1 MTSRIASHL
10 SVPFIEGR
18 RPWGKGSDMIGRNC
32 RPPRG
37 GFKVPVWRK
46 ALVAVLSFTMLSS
59 GVPAPA
65 WAQAVEDAQ
74 DVLAQAATAVSD
86 AKEPDTGSDAAVIAS
101 GLAAEEGHEEA
112 TAPAGDDAKGEQPS
126 APAPEPAAPTRDDA
140 PATPADDATADGAA
154 PAASADDRSARAGL
168 DADYIYIHDKNGS
181 DPRKIGMGQELR
193 IDATYE
199 DLEWGDEYDFS
210 DRDYE
215 GMAFQ
220 WYVGEQKVDYASGD
234 TAWKAK
240 GYVAIEGA
248 TKRTFTVPEGLIG
261 KRLAARVVNPG
272 GSVVWVSASSAQV
285 TDGKTDLVR
294 VGLSGK
300 AKVGATLRATAF
312 EEGGWSGEQE
322 ATAGVTYRWLA
333 APSTADE
340 FAPIS
345 GATGPALTLDASLAG
360 SHIKVEATSRNTVAS
375 EAVGPV
381 AAAGSAENEAK
392 LAAAITALEK
402 DGFSGYYPAPAF
414 GADTNLNTM
423 IEARL
428 EKLGVTG
435 VASHVVS
442 SGMEKYEPTA
452 HGSID
457 TTDGASN
464 GDIEFFFLPP
474 VERTSSTDYT
484 VLRRFQPTYR
494 LTCGDATDTFTP
506 KRTSQLP
513 WDDARVGEYLNRTF
527 DNVELPAEFAQG
539 SIPEAVTKLELPFK
553 VVDTKTRKTVAS
565 IEWTSSNAK
574 VAKVVSS
581 YNVASVSFT
590 HPAAPADV
598 VLTAK
603 IKMAG
608 ASGLS
613 EKTVAVEH
621 PLSVE
626 PRSDATVEQIE
637 RELSSVL
644 AKAKVGLM
652 QGGTLNP
659 SAVSGDLKLPT
670 PRALGIDGRVYKL
683 SYESSDPAAIRI
695 NTYRGVVTGNLEG
708 EEPRSATITAR
719 LTYEDVA
726 VTRELGTFMP
736 AVVTNAEIDAAIDF
750 MGRVKAGY
758 AAALL
763 GANASPDE
771 VMDGLDTFQ
780 SASPAEDGSIV
791 WARTSTDCDDTGVVP
806 VDLPGYDPMGT
817 AQWRLFRSS
826 RPSVV
831 AHENLLVTQ
840 PAYNTKVRIDS
851 TLTYKAFESLAEAHP
866 QNIKLQ
872 QLVNQPVSAMYTVL
886 GATGAENPEAG
897 RTLTVNARVT
907 GLDAVKD
914 DGTREQRDWIPLTEV
929 TVPAEE
935 GATAWDVFAGLLDE
949 AGYTYALNAAG
960 PMSITTPDGITLDS
974 DFNKPYRYW
983 AFFIDGEYGQ
993 GSEGAATTCPVRD
1006 GVTIELRYLDDG
1018 VTVLP
1023 QADVIVNPDAEH
1035 PDLDAQWN
1043 GFINGGTGSVTD
1055 ALTPTDSGELAWAEN
1070 LLTHEEVEA
1079 SGKLFASDPL
1089 IIDGKIYIVTASEVQ
1104 DPETWRPIHSLAR
1117 LQVVDRSTG
1126 KIEREVQL
1134 GATMDS
1140 TCRPAYSGG
1149 IIVIPLSG
1157 GYLQAV
1163 SAKTLETIW
1172 IVPASSQGQSL
1183 CTLTVH
1189 DGYVYVSMFDSFQD
1203 KLTVGGSVRRFNIR
1217 TGALAGEVRTDA
1229 SGYYWAGGVMVG
1241 DHFVIGDDQGQV
1253 HVFTADLS
1261 REVSSRKIADA
1272 SIRSTLVLS
1281 EGFVYAV
1288 SQQDGTLHKLIV
1300 DDAGNVEELSSVKFA
1315 DTSTSTPTIS
1325 GGRAFIGGFKGD
1337 WKNKNGVLAVVD
1349 LDGMSVRQVLKA
1361 NGEKIPDEVKSSP
1374 LVSVQGAETY
1384 VYFTVNWAEGYP
1396 SYTSGG
1402 NMYVYRLGDDEATLM
1417 FQPTPEQAQYCMA
1430 SVICDEE
1437 GNLYY
1442 TNDSGHLFKIAGNG
1456 PAQGGDGGSGGG
1468 ETGGNGGETG
1478 GGQAGGG
1485 QTGGGSGNDGSG
1497 GGNDGQ
1503 TGADSGNGGQTGDGN
1518 GAGGQTG
1525 GNGGQD
1531 GGSSGNNGQ
1540 SGSNSNAGAS
1550 GTPTA
1555 GNTNSTTPPS
1565 KIPVTGSVPAGA
1577 KPLAKGASDKKE
1589 DASQRDAA
1597 AASDSGEKT
1606 RDADSAVAPE
1616 SASSARANVA
1626 CDMPVPA
1633 RIAFVAG
1640 AVGVTGLVASGLWM
1654 AFTRR
1659 HKEV

>member
-18 RPWGKGSDMIGRNC
+18 RPWGKGSDMIGCNC

-101 GLAAEEGHEEA
+101 GLASEEGHEEA

-154 PAASADDRSARAGL
+154 PAASADDRSSRAGL

-248 TKRTFTVPEGLIG
+248 TKRSFTVPEGLIG

-581 YNVASVSFT
+581 YNAASVSFT

-598 VLTAK
+598 VLTAT

-613 EKTVAVEH
+613 DKTIAVER

-652 QGGTLNP
+652 QGGTLNT

-683 SYESSDPAAIRI
+683 SYESSDSVAIRI
-695 NTYRGVVTGNLEG
+695 DTYRGVVTDNLEG
-708 EEPRSATITAR
+708 EEPRSALITAS
-719 LTYEDVA
+719 LTYEGVTA
-726 VTRELGTFMP
+726 TRELGAFTP
-736 AVVTNAEIDAAIDF
+736 AMVTNAEIDAAIDF
-750 MGRVKAGY
+750 MGRVKADY

-763 GANASPDE
+763 GTNASSDE
-771 VMDGLDTFQ
+771 VVDDLDTFQ
-780 SASPAEDGSIV
+780 SASPAEDGSII
-791 WARTSTDCDDTGVVP
+791 WARTSTDCDDAGVVP
-806 VDLPGYDPMGT
+806 VDLPGYDPMGS

-872 QLVNQPVSAMYTVL
+872 QLVNQPVSAMYIVL

-914 DGTREQRDWIPLTEV
+914 DGTRGQRDWIPLTEV
-929 TVPAEE
+929 TVPAED

-1043 GFINGGTGSVTD
+1043 GFINGGSGSVTD
-1055 ALTPTDSGELAWAEN
+1055 ALTPTEGGELAWAEN
-1070 LLTHEEVEA
+1070 LLTAEEVKA
-1079 SGKLFASDPL
+1079 GAKLYASDPL

-1104 DPETWRPIHSLAR
+1104 DPETGGAIHSLAR

-1134 GATMDS
+1134 GTSMDS
-1140 TCRPAYSGG
+1140 TCRPAYADG

-1172 IVPASSQGQSL
+1172 VVPAASKGQSL
-1183 CTLTVH
+1183 CTLTVR
-1189 DGYVYVSMFDSFQD
+1189 DGYVYVSSFDAFGEGEATASGF
-1203 KLTVGGSVRRFNIR
+1203 VRRYNLR
-1217 TGALAGEVRTDA
+1217 TGALAGDMRNNGA
-1229 SGYYWAGGVMVG
+1229 GYYWAGGVNVG
-1241 DHFVIGDDQGQV
+1241 DFFVIGDDAGV
-1253 HVFTADLS
+1253 IHVFTSDLS
-1261 REVSSRKIADA
+1261 REVSSVDVSDHFLRTSLVEAD
-1272 SIRSTLVLS
+1272 
-1281 EGFVYAV
+1281 GFVYAV
-1288 SQQDGTLHKLIV
+1288 SRDDGVLHKLAIDEHGAV
-1300 DDAGNVEELSSVKFA
+1300 CEVGSVKVA
-1315 DTSTSTPTIS
+1315 AYSTSTPAIV
-1325 GGRAFIGGFKGD
+1325 GGYAFVGGLGEGKM
-1337 WKNKNGVLAVVD
+1337 WLAPGMLSVVD
-1349 LDGMSVRQVLKA
+1349 LSSMTVVSSITKADGSDIR
-1361 NGEKIPDEVKSSP
+1361 GEIKSAP
-1374 LVSVQGAETY
+1374 LVSVRDDEAY
-1384 VYFTVNWAEGYP
+1384 VYFTSNKVSNSFDA
-1396 SYTSGG
+1396 GG
-1402 NMYVYRLGDDEATLM
+1402 GVYVYRLGDAQAKVL
-1417 FQPTPEQAQYCMA
+1417 FQPKPDMVQYCMA

-1478 GGQAGGG
+1478 GG
-1485 QTGGGSGNDGSG
+1485 
-1497 GGNDGQ
+1497 
-1503 TGADSGNGGQTGDGN
+1503 NGGQTDSN
-1518 GAGGQTG
+1518 SGAGTTG
-1525 GNGGQD
+1525 
-1531 GGSSGNNGQ
+1531 
-1540 SGSNSNAGAS
+1540 A
-1550 GTPTA
+1550 PTT
-1555 GNTNSTTPPS
+1555 GNTNSAAP
-1565 KIPVTGSVPAGA
+1565 I
-1577 KPLAKGASDKKE
+1577 AKGASDKK
-1589 DASQRDAA
+1589 DVSQREGTAD
-1597 AASDSGEKT
+1597 SDSGDKSQT
-1606 RDADSAVAPE
+1606 AGSVAVSE
-1616 SASSARANVA
+1616 SASTVEANA
-1626 CDMPVPA
+1626 AHGMSLPA
-1633 RIAFVAG
+1633 RVAFTAGVVGVAG
-1640 AVGVTGLVASGLWM
+1640 LVTSGLWM
-1654 AFTRR
+1654 AVSRR
-1659 HKEV
+1659 R

>member
-1 MTSRIASHL
+1 MTTSRIASHL
-10 SVPFIEGR
+10 SVPLIEGR

-37 GFKVPVWRK
+37 GFKAPVWRK

-74 DVLAQAATAVSD
+74 DVLAQAAA
-86 AKEPDTGSDAAVIAS
+86 AAQEPRADVDAAVAAG
-101 GLAAEEGHEEA
+101 GLAAGEGHEEA
-112 TAPAGDDAKGEQPS
+112 TAPAGDAAKGEQPS
-126 APAPEPAAPTRDDA
+126 APAPEPAALARDDA
-140 PATPADDATADGAA
+140 PAAPADDASADGAA

-181 DPRKIGMGQELR
+181 DPRKIGVGQELR

-199 DLEWGDEYDFS
+199 DPDWGDEYDFS

-248 TKRTFTVPEGLIG
+248 TKRSFTVPEGLIG

-392 LAAAITALEK
+392 LAAAIAALEK

-435 VASHVVS
+435 VVSHVVS
-442 SGMEKYEPTA
+442 SGMEKYEPA
-452 HGSID
+452 ARGSID
-457 TTDGASN
+457 TTVGASN
-464 GDIEFFFLPP
+464 GNIEFFFLPP

-553 VVDTKTRKTVAS
+553 VVDAKTRKTVAS

-581 YNVASVSFT
+581 YNAASVSFT

-598 VLTAK
+598 VLTAT

-608 ASGLS
+608 TSGLS

-652 QGGTLNP
+652 QGGTLNT

-683 SYESSDPAAIRI
+683 SYESSDSVAIRI
-695 NTYRGVVTGNLEG
+695 DTYRGVVTGNLEG
-708 EEPRSATITAR
+708 EEPRSALITAS
-719 LTYEDVA
+719 LTYEGVTA
-726 VTRELGTFMP
+726 TRELGAFTP
-736 AVVTNAEIDAAIDF
+736 AMVTNAEIDTAIDF
-750 MGRVKAGY
+750 MGRVKADY

-763 GANASPDE
+763 GTNASSDE
-771 VMDGLDTFQ
+771 VVDDLDTFQ

-791 WARTSTDCDDTGVVP
+791 WARTSTDCDDAGVVP
-806 VDLPGYDPMGT
+806 ADLPGYDPMGP

-929 TVPAEE
+929 TLPVEE
-935 GATAWDVFAGLLDE
+935 GATAWDVFAGLLDG
-949 AGYTYALNAAG
+949 AGYTYTLNSAG
-960 PMSITTPDGITLDS
+960 PISITTPEGVTLDS

-983 AFFIDGEYGQ
+983 AFFINGEYGQ
-993 GSEGAATTCPVRD
+993 GAEGAATTCPVRD
-1006 GVTIELRYLDDG
+1006 GMTIELRYLDDG

-1023 QADVIVNPDAEH
+1023 QADVTVNPDAEH
-1035 PDLDAQWN
+1035 PHLDGQWN
-1043 GFINGGTGSVTD
+1043 GFINGGSGSVTD
-1055 ALTPTDSGELAWAEN
+1055 ALTPTSNGELAWAEN

-1241 DHFVIGDDQGQV
+1241 DYFAIGDDQGQV

-1261 REVSSRKIADA
+1261 REVSSLKIADA

-1300 DDAGNVEELSSVKFA
+1300 DDAGHVEELSSVKFA

-1325 GGRAFIGGFKGD
+1325 GGRAFIGGFKGN

-1349 LDGMSVRQVLKA
+1349 LESMNVQQVLKA
-1361 NGEKIPDEVKSSP
+1361 DGEKIPDEVKSSP
-1374 LVSVQGAETY
+1374 LVSVQGSETY

-1402 NMYVYRLGDDEATLM
+1402 SMYVYRLGDDEASLM
-1417 FQPTPEQAQYCMA
+1417 FQPGPGQIEFCMA

-1456 PAQGGDGGSGGG
+1456 PVQGGGSGGG
-1468 ETGGNGGETG
+1468 ETGGNGG
-1478 GGQAGGG
+1478 
-1485 QTGGGSGNDGSG
+1485 SG

-1503 TGADSGNGGQTGDGN
+1503 TGAGSGNGGQTGDGN

-1525 GNGGQD
+1525 GNGGQA

-1565 KIPVTGSVPAGA
+1565 KIPVIGSVPAGA
-1577 KPLAKGASDKKE
+1577 KPLAKRASDKKE

-1597 AASDSGEKT
+1597 AASESGEKT
-1606 RDADSAVAPE
+1606 QDADSAVAPE
-1616 SASSARANVA
+1616 SASNAQANVA

>member
-18 RPWGKGSDMIGRNC
+18 RPWGKGSDMIGCNC
-32 RPPRG
+32 RSPRDG
-37 GFKVPVWRK
+37 HKVPICRK
-46 ALVAVLSFTMLSS
+46 VLVAALSLSLITS
-59 GVPAPA
+59 SVPAPA
-65 WAQAVEDAQ
+65 WAQALSDTQGA
-74 DVLAQAATAVSD
+74 LAQAAA
-86 AKEPDTGSDAAVIAS
+86 AAQEPRADVEAAVAAG
-101 GLAAEEGHEEA
+101 GLAAGEGHEEA
-112 TAPAGDDAKGEQPS
+112 TAPAGDAAKGEQPS
-126 APAPEPAAPTRDDA
+126 ATAPEPAAPARDDA
-140 PATPADDATADGAA
+140 PATPADDAPADGAA

-168 DADYIYIHDKNGS
+168 DADYIHIHDKNGS
-181 DPRKIGMGQELR
+181 DPRKIGVGQELR

-199 DLEWGDEYDFS
+199 DPDFGDESDFS

-215 GMAFQ
+215 GMTFQ
-220 WYVGEQKVDYASGD
+220 WYVGEQKVGYASD
-234 TAWKAK
+234 DAAWKAK
-240 GYVAIEGA
+240 GYTPIEGA
-248 TKRTFTVPEGLIG
+248 TKRSFTVPEGLVG

-272 GSVVWVSASSAQV
+272 GGVVWVSGSSAQV

-294 VGLSGK
+294 VELSGK
-300 AKVGATLRATAF
+300 AKVGATLKATAF

-333 APSTADE
+333 APSATDE
-340 FAPIS
+340 FAPIP

-392 LAAAITALEK
+392 LDAAIAALEK
-402 DGFSGYYPAPAF
+402 DSFSGYCPAPVF
-414 GADTNLNTM
+414 GRDSNLNDM
-423 IEARL
+423 IEANL
-428 EKLGVTG
+428 EKLGVSG
-435 VASHVVS
+435 VASRVVS
-442 SGMEKYEPTA
+442 SGMEKYEPA
-452 HGSID
+452 ARGSID
-457 TTDGASN
+457 TSDGASN

-513 WDDARVGEYLNRTF
+513 WDDARVGEYLTRTF

-539 SIPEAVTKLELPFK
+539 SVPEATTRLELPFK
-553 VVDTKTRKTVAS
+553 VVDAKTGKTVAS
-565 IEWTSSNAK
+565 IEWASSNAK
-574 VAKVVSS
+574 VAKVTSS
-581 YNVASVSFT
+581 YNAASVSFT

-613 EKTVAVEH
+613 DKAVAVEH

-626 PRSDATVEQIE
+626 PRSGATAEQIE

-644 AKAKVGLM
+644 AKAEVGLM
-652 QGGTLNP
+652 QGGTLDP
-659 SAVSGDLKLPT
+659 SAVTGDLKLPN

-708 EEPRSATITAR
+708 EEPRSATLIAR
-719 LTYEDVA
+719 LTYEGVA
-726 VTRELGTFMP
+726 VTRELGTFTP
-736 AVVTNAEIDAAIDF
+736 AMVTNAEIDAAIDF
-750 MGRVKAGY
+750 MGRVKADY

-763 GANASPDE
+763 GTNASSDE
-771 VMDGLDTFQ
+771 VVDDLDTFQ

-791 WARTSTDCDDTGVVP
+791 WARTSTDCDDAGVVP
-806 VDLPGYDPMGT
+806 VDLPGYDPMGP

-929 TVPAEE
+929 TLPVEE
-935 GATAWDVFAGLLDE
+935 GATAWDVFAGLLDG
-949 AGYTYALNAAG
+949 AGYTYTLNSAG
-960 PMSITTPDGITLDS
+960 PISITTPEGVTLDS

-983 AFFIDGEYGQ
+983 AFFINGEYGQ
-993 GSEGAATTCPVRD
+993 GAEGAATTCPVRD
-1006 GVTIELRYLDDG
+1006 GMTIELRYLDDG

-1023 QADVIVNPDAEH
+1023 QADVTVNPDAEH
-1035 PDLDAQWN
+1035 PHLDGQWN
-1043 GFINGGTGSVTD
+1043 GFINGGSGSVTD
-1055 ALTPTDSGELAWAEN
+1055 ALTPTSNGELAWAEN

-1079 SGKLFASDPL
+1079 NGKLFASDPL

-1126 KIEREVQL
+1126 RIEREVQL

-1140 TCRPAYSGG
+1140 TCRPAYADG

-1157 GYLQAV
+1157 GCLQAV
-1163 SAKTLETIW
+1163 SAKTLETLW
-1172 IVPASSQGQSL
+1172 IVPASSRGQSL
-1183 CTLTVH
+1183 CTLTVR
-1189 DGYVYVSMFDSFQD
+1189 DGYVYVSMFDSLQD
-1203 KLTVGGSVRRFNIR
+1203 KLAVGGSVRRFNIH

-1229 SGYYWAGGVMVG
+1229 SGYYWAGGIMIG

-1288 SQQDGTLHKLIV
+1288 SQQDGMLHKLIV
-1300 DDAGNVEELSSVKFA
+1300 DNAGNVEELSTVKFA

-1349 LDGMSVRQVLKA
+1349 LDGMSVQQVLKA

-1384 VYFTVNWAEGYP
+1384 VYFTVNWAEGHP

-1430 SVICDEE
+1430 SVVCDEE

-1468 ETGGNGGETG
+1468 ETGGNGG
-1478 GGQAGGG
+1478 
-1485 QTGGGSGNDGSG
+1485 SGA
-1497 GGNDGQ
+1497 GNDGQ
-1503 TGADSGNGGQTGDGN
+1503 TGAGSGNGGQTGDGN

-1525 GNGGQD
+1525 GNGGQA

-1565 KIPVTGSVPAGA
+1565 KIPVIGSVPAGA
-1577 KPLAKGASDKKE
+1577 KPLAKRASDKKE

-1606 RDADSAVAPE
+1606 QDADSAVAPE
-1616 SASSARANVA
+1616 SASNAQANVA

>member
-1 MTSRIASHL
+1 
-10 SVPFIEGR
+10 
-18 RPWGKGSDMIGRNC
+18 MIGRN
-32 RPPRG
+32 RRSPHDWH
-37 GFKVPVWRK
+37 KVPICRK
-46 ALVAVLSFTMLSS
+46 VFVAALSLSLITGS
-59 GVPAPA
+59 VPTSA
-65 WAQAVEDAQ
+65 WAQALSDAQ
-74 DVLAQAATAVSD
+74 GALTQAAASASD
-86 AKEPDTGSDAAVIAS
+86 AQEPHAGADAAV
-101 GLAAEEGHEEA
+101 AANDPAAGEFRDE
-112 TAPAGDDAKGEQPS
+112 APASAGDAVEGGES
-126 APAPEPAAPTRDDA
+126 AASTSEPATTERDDA
-140 PATPADDATADGAA
+140 PVAVTDGVAHA
-154 PAASADDRSARAGL
+154 PAASGKSAADAGDRAARAGL
-168 DADYIYIHDKNGS
+168 NAEYIYIHGMNGKEPS
-181 DPRKIGMGQELR
+181 KVGDGTVLR
-193 IDATYE
+193 ADATYV
-199 DLEWGDEYDFS
+199 EYDDLGTDVEVSFS
-210 DRDYE
+210 DNEYD

-220 WYVGEQKVDYASGD
+220 WYIGDHRASRIEG
-234 TAWKAK
+234 AEAPK
-240 GYVAIEGA
+240 GYAPIEGA
-248 TKRTFTVPEGLIG
+248 TDRALTVPDGLIG
-261 KRLAARVVNPG
+261 KFIAVRIVNPS
-272 GSVVWVSASSAQV
+272 GSI
-285 TDGKTDLVR
+285 L
-294 VGLSGK
+294 
-300 AKVGATLRATAF
+300 
-312 EEGGWSGEQE
+312 WSD
-322 ATAGVTYRWLA
+322 
-333 APSTADE
+333 P
-340 FAPIS
+340 
-345 GATGPALTLDASLAG
+345 
-360 SHIKVEATSRNTVAS
+360 
-375 EAVGPV
+375 VGPV
-381 AAAGSAENEAK
+381 AAMGSAENEAK
-392 LAAAITALEK
+392 LAAAIAALEK
-402 DGFSGYYPAPAF
+402 DGFNGYYPAPAF
-414 GADTNLNTM
+414 GVDANLNTM

-435 VASHVVS
+435 VTSHVVS
-442 SGMEKYEPTA
+442 SGMESHEPA
-452 HGSID
+452 ARGSID
-457 TTDGASN
+457 TSDGASN

-474 VERTSSTDYT
+474 VERTGSTDYT
-484 VLRRFQPTYR
+484 VPRRFQPTYR

-513 WDDARVGEYLNRTF
+513 WDDARVEEYLTRVF
-527 DNVELPAEFAQG
+527 DSVELPAEFAQG
-539 SIPEAVTKLELPFK
+539 SVPEATTRLELPFK
-553 VVDTKTRKTVAS
+553 VVDAKTGKTVAS
-565 IEWTSSNAK
+565 IEWASSNAK
-574 VAKVVSS
+574 VAKVASS
-581 YNVASVSFT
+581 YNAASVSFT

-598 VLTAK
+598 VLTATV
-603 IKMAG
+603 KMAG

-613 EKTVAVEH
+613 EKTIAVER

-626 PRSDATVEQIE
+626 PRSGATAEQIE

-652 QGGTLNP
+652 QGGTLNS
-659 SAVSGDLKLPT
+659 SAVTGDLKLPT

-695 NTYRGVVTGNLEG
+695 NTYRGVVTGYLEG
-708 EEPRSATITAR
+708 EEPRSATITAQ
-719 LTYEDVA
+719 LTYEGVT
-726 VTRELGTFMP
+726 VTRELGTFTP
-736 AVVTNAEIDAAIDF
+736 AVVTNDEIDAAIDF

-771 VMDGLDTFQ
+771 VMDDLDTFQ

-791 WARTSTDCDDTGVVP
+791 WARTSTDCDDAGVVP
-806 VDLPGYDPMGT
+806 VDLPGYDSMGT

-831 AHENLLVTQ
+831 THENLLVTR

-851 TLTYKAFESLAEAHP
+851 MLTYKAFESLAEAHP

-929 TVPAEE
+929 TLPVEE

-949 AGYTYALNAAG
+949 AGYTYTLNAAG
-960 PMSITTPDGITLDS
+960 PISITTPEGVTLDS

-983 AFFIDGEYGQ
+983 AFFIDGKYGQ
-993 GSEGAATTCPVRD
+993 GAEGAATTCPVRD
-1006 GVTIELRYLDDG
+1006 GMTIELRYLDDG
-1018 VTVLP
+1018 ATVLP
-1023 QADVIVNPDAEH
+1023 QADVTVNPDAEH
-1035 PDLDAQWN
+1035 PHLDAQWN
-1043 GFINGGTGSVTD
+1043 GFINGGAGSVTD
-1055 ALTPTDSGELAWAEN
+1055 ALTPTSNGELAWAEN

-1203 KLTVGGSVRRFNIR
+1203 KLAVGGSVRRFNIR

-1241 DHFVIGDDQGQV
+1241 DYFAIGDDQGEV

-1261 REVSSRKIADA
+1261 REVSSLKIAGA
-1272 SIRSTLVLS
+1272 SIRSSLVQS
-1281 EGFVYAV
+1281 DGFVYAV
-1288 SQQDGTLHKLIV
+1288 SHQDGVLHKLRV
-1300 DDAGNVEELSSVKFA
+1300 DGEGHVEELSSVKFA

-1325 GGRAFIGGFKGD
+1325 GGRAFIGGFKGNRD
-1337 WKNKNGVLAVVD
+1337 NKNGVLAVVD
-1349 LDGMSVRQVLKA
+1349 LESMDVQQVMKA

-1374 LVSVQGAETY
+1374 LVSVQGSETY
-1384 VYFTVNWAEGYP
+1384 VYFTVNWAEGFP

-1456 PAQGGDGGSGGG
+1456 PAQGDGGSGGG
-1468 ETGGNGGETG
+1468 G
-1478 GGQAGGG
+1478 
-1485 QTGGGSGNDGSG
+1485 
-1497 GGNDGQ
+1497 
-1503 TGADSGNGGQTGDGN
+1503 
-1518 GAGGQTG
+1518 TG
-1525 GNGGQD
+1525 GNGGQA

-1577 KPLAKGASDKKE
+1577 KPLAKGTSDKKE

-1606 RDADSAVAPE
+1606 QDVDSAVAPE
-1616 SASSARANVA
+1616 STSNAQANAAR
-1626 CDMPVPA
+1626 DMPVPA

-1659 HKEV
+1659 HKGV

>member
-18 RPWGKGSDMIGRNC
+18 RPWGKGSDMIGCNR
-32 RPPRG
+32 RSPRDG
-37 GFKVPVWRK
+37 HKVPICRK
-46 ALVAVLSFTMLSS
+46 VLLVALSFSLITG
-59 GVPAPA
+59 GVPASA
-65 WAQAVEDAQ
+65 WAQALSDAQ
-74 DVLAQAATAVSD
+74 GALAQAAASASD
-86 AKEPDTGSDAAVIAS
+86 AQEPDTGSDAAVIAS
-101 GLAAEEGHEEA
+101 GLAAAEAGEEPSVSTGDA
-112 TAPAGDDAKGEQPS
+112 TKCGES
-126 APAPEPAAPTRDDA
+126 ATSVSEPAMPERDDA
-140 PATPADDATADGAA
+140 P
-154 PAASADDRSARAGL
+154 
-168 DADYIYIHDKNGS
+168 
-181 DPRKIGMGQELR
+181 M
-193 IDATYE
+193 
-199 DLEWGDEYDFS
+199 
-210 DRDYE
+210 
-215 GMAFQ
+215 
-220 WYVGEQKVDYASGD
+220 
-234 TAWKAK
+234 
-240 GYVAIEGA
+240 
-248 TKRTFTVPEGLIG
+248 
-261 KRLAARVVNPG
+261 
-272 GSVVWVSASSAQV
+272 
-285 TDGKTDLVR
+285 
-294 VGLSGK
+294 
-300 AKVGATLRATAF
+300 
-312 EEGGWSGEQE
+312 
-322 ATAGVTYRWLA
+322 
-333 APSTADE
+333 
-340 FAPIS
+340 
-345 GATGPALTLDASLAG
+345 
-360 SHIKVEATSRNTVAS
+360 
-375 EAVGPV
+375 AVGPV
-381 AAAGSAENEAK
+381 TAAGSAENEAK
-392 LAAAITALEK
+392 LAAAIAALEK

-435 VASHVVS
+435 VESHVVS
-442 SGMEKYEPTA
+442 SGMEKYEPA
-452 HGSID
+452 ARGSID
-457 TTDGASN
+457 TTVGASN
-464 GDIEFFFLPP
+464 GNIEYFFLQP
-474 VERTSSTDYT
+474 VERTGSTDYT

-513 WDDARVGEYLNRTF
+513 WDDARVEEFLTQAF
-527 DNVELPAEFAQG
+527 ETVELPAEFAQG
-539 SIPEAVTKLELPFK
+539 SVPEAVTKLELPFK
-553 VVDTKTRKTVAS
+553 VVDAATGKTVAN
-565 IEWTSSNAK
+565 IEWKSSNAK

-581 YNVASVSFT
+581 YNAASVSFT

-613 EKTVAVEH
+613 DKTIAVER

-652 QGGTLNP
+652 QGGTLNT

-683 SYESSDPAAIRI
+683 SYESSDSAAIRI
-695 NTYRGVVTGNLEG
+695 DTYRGVVTGNLEG
-708 EEPRSATITAR
+708 EEPRSALITAS
-719 LTYEDVA
+719 LTYEGVTA
-726 VTRELGTFMP
+726 TRELGTFTP
-736 AVVTNAEIDAAIDF
+736 AIVTNAEIDAAIDF
-750 MGRVKAGY
+750 MDRVKAGY

-791 WARTSTDCDDTGVVP
+791 WARTSTDCDDAGVVP

-831 AHENLLVTQ
+831 THENLLVTR

-886 GATGAENPEAG
+886 GVTGAENPEAG
-897 RTLTVNARVT
+897 RTLTVDVRVT

-983 AFFIDGEYGQ
+983 AFFINGEYGQ

-1043 GFINGGTGSVTD
+1043 GFINGGSGSVTD
-1055 ALTPTDSGELAWAEN
+1055 ALTPTSNGELAWAEN
-1070 LLTHEEVEA
+1070 LLTAEEVKA
-1079 SGKLFASDPL
+1079 GAKLYASDPL

-1134 GATMDS
+1134 GSTMDS
-1140 TCRPAYSGG
+1140 TCRPAYADG

-1163 SAKTLETIW
+1163 SAKTLETLW
-1172 IVPASSQGQSL
+1172 IVSASSQGQSL
-1183 CTLTVH
+1183 CTLTVR
-1189 DGYVYVSMFDSFQD
+1189 DGYVYVSMFDSLQD
-1203 KLTVGGSVRRFNIR
+1203 KLAVGGSVRRFNIH
-1217 TGALAGEVRTDA
+1217 TGALAGDMRTAA

-1349 LDGMSVRQVLKA
+1349 LESMSVQQVLKA

-1417 FQPTPEQAQYCMA
+1417 FQPGPGQIEYCMA

-1468 ETGGNGGETG
+1468 ETGGDGGSGDGGSGGGETG
-1478 GGQAGGG
+1478 GSGGEAGGNG
-1485 QTGGGSGNDGSG
+1485 SETGGSQTGGG
-1497 GGNDGQ
+1497 GGN
-1503 TGADSGNGGQTGDGN
+1503 NGGQTGDVS
-1518 GAGGQTG
+1518 
-1525 GNGGQD
+1525 
-1531 GGSSGNNGQ
+1531 GGSGQ
-1540 SGSNSNAGAS
+1540 SGSNPNADAS
-1550 GTPTA
+1550 GGPNTGSIDSAMTPSDDA
-1555 GNTNSTTPPS
+1555 EA
-1565 KIPVTGSVPAGA
+1565 GSVPAGA
-1577 KPLAKGASDKKE
+1577 KPVVKGTSDEKRGVSQREYTADSDSVEKSQGTESVAVSEGASNVE
-1589 DASQRDAA
+1589 
-1597 AASDSGEKT
+1597 
-1606 RDADSAVAPE
+1606 
-1616 SASSARANVA
+1616 ANVA
-1626 CDMPVPA
+1626 RGMSLPA
-1633 RIAFVAG
+1633 RIAVAAG
-1640 AVGVTGLVASGLWM
+1640 AVGMTGLVVSGLWM
-1654 AFTRR
+1654 ASSRR
-1659 HKEV
+1659 HKGV

>member
-1 MTSRIASHL
+1 
-10 SVPFIEGR
+10 
-18 RPWGKGSDMIGRNC
+18 MIGRNC

-37 GFKVPVWRK
+37 GFKAPVWRK

-86 AKEPDTGSDAAVIAS
+86 ARESHADADAAVAAND
-101 GLAAEEGHEEA
+101 LAAGEFRDKASASAEA
-112 TAPAGDDAKGEQPS
+112 VVKGGES
-126 APAPEPAAPTRDDA
+126 ATSAPEPAMTERDD
-140 PATPADDATADGAA
+140 
-154 PAASADDRSARAGL
+154 
-168 DADYIYIHDKNGS
+168 
-181 DPRKIGMGQELR
+181 
-193 IDATYE
+193 
-199 DLEWGDEYDFS
+199 
-210 DRDYE
+210 
-215 GMAFQ
+215 
-220 WYVGEQKVDYASGD
+220 
-234 TAWKAK
+234 
-240 GYVAIEGA
+240 
-248 TKRTFTVPEGLIG
+248 
-261 KRLAARVVNPG
+261 
-272 GSVVWVSASSAQV
+272 
-285 TDGKTDLVR
+285 
-294 VGLSGK
+294 
-300 AKVGATLRATAF
+300 
-312 EEGGWSGEQE
+312 
-322 ATAGVTYRWLA
+322 
-333 APSTADE
+333 
-340 FAPIS
+340 
-345 GATGPALTLDASLAG
+345 
-360 SHIKVEATSRNTVAS
+360 AS

-392 LAAAITALEK
+392 LAAAIAALEK

-442 SGMEKYEPTA
+442 SGMEKYEPA
-452 HGSID
+452 ACGSID
-457 TTDGASN
+457 TTVGASN
-464 GDIEFFFLPP
+464 GNIEFFFLPP
-474 VERTSSTDYT
+474 VERTSSADYT

-494 LTCGDATDTFTP
+494 LTCGDATDTYTP

-539 SIPEAVTKLELPFK
+539 SIPEAVRKLELPFK
-553 VVDTKTRKTVAS
+553 VVDAKTRKTVAS

-581 YNVASVSFT
+581 YNAASVSFT

-598 VLTAK
+598 VLTAT

-608 ASGLS
+608 TSGLS

-621 PLSVE
+621 SLLVE

-652 QGGTLNP
+652 QGGTLNT

-683 SYESSDPAAIRI
+683 SYESSDSVAIRI
-695 NTYRGVVTGNLEG
+695 DTYRGVVTGNLEG
-708 EEPRSATITAR
+708 EEPRSALITAS
-719 LTYEDVA
+719 LTYEGVTA
-726 VTRELGTFMP
+726 TRELGAFTP
-736 AVVTNAEIDAAIDF
+736 AMVTNAEIDAAIDF
-750 MGRVKAGY
+750 MGRVKADY

-763 GANASPDE
+763 GTNASSDE
-771 VMDGLDTFQ
+771 VVDDLDTFQ

-791 WARTSTDCDDTGVVP
+791 WARTSTDCDDAGVVP
-806 VDLPGYDPMGT
+806 VDLPGYDPMGP

-929 TVPAEE
+929 TLPVEE
-935 GATAWDVFAGLLDE
+935 GATAWDVFAGLLDG
-949 AGYTYALNAAG
+949 AGYTYTLNSAG
-960 PMSITTPDGITLDS
+960 PISITTPEGVTLDS

-983 AFFIDGEYGQ
+983 AFFINGEYGQ
-993 GSEGAATTCPVRD
+993 GAEGAATTCPVRD
-1006 GVTIELRYLDDG
+1006 GMTIELRYLDDG

-1023 QADVIVNPDAEH
+1023 QADVTVNPDAEH

-1043 GFINGGTGSVTD
+1043 GFINGGAGSVTD
-1055 ALTPTDSGELAWAEN
+1055 ALTPTEAGELAWAEN
-1070 LLTHEEVEA
+1070 LLTAEEVKA
-1079 SGKLFASDPL
+1079 GAKLYASDPL
-1089 IIDGKIYIVTASEVQ
+1089 IIDGKIYMVTASEVQ

-1140 TCRPAYSGG
+1140 TCRPAYADG

-1157 GYLQAV
+1157 GCLQAV
-1163 SAKTLETIW
+1163 SAKTLETLW
-1172 IVPASSQGQSL
+1172 IVPASSRGQSL
-1183 CTLTVH
+1183 CTLTVR
-1189 DGYVYVSMFDSFQD
+1189 DGYVYVSMFDSLQD
-1203 KLTVGGSVRRFNIR
+1203 KLAVGGSVRRFNIH
-1217 TGALAGEVRTDA
+1217 TGALAGDMRTAA

-1300 DDAGNVEELSSVKFA
+1300 DNAGNVEELSSVKFA

-1349 LDGMSVRQVLKA
+1349 LDGMSVQQVLKA
-1361 NGEKIPDEVKSSP
+1361 NGKKIPDEVKSSP

-1430 SVICDEE
+1430 SVICDDE

-1485 QTGGGSGNDGSG
+1485 
-1497 GGNDGQ
+1497 
-1503 TGADSGNGGQTGDGN
+1503 NGGETG
-1518 GAGGQTG
+1518 GGQTG
-1525 GNGGQD
+1525 GIS
-1531 GGSSGNNGQ
+1531 GGSGQ
-1540 SGSNSNAGAS
+1540 SGSNPNTEAS
-1550 GTPTA
+1550 GGPNTGSTDSTATPSDDSEA
-1555 GNTNSTTPPS
+1555 
-1565 KIPVTGSVPAGA
+1565 GSVPAGA
-1577 KPLAKGASDKKE
+1577 KPVVKGASDEKKGV
-1589 DASQRDAA
+1589 SQRGNTAD
-1597 AASDSGEKT
+1597 SDSVEKSQGT
-1606 RDADSAVAPE
+1606 ESVVASE
-1616 SASSARANVA
+1616 GASNVEANVA
-1626 CDMPVPA
+1626 RGMSLPA

>member
-18 RPWGKGSDMIGRNC
+18 RPWGKGSDMIGCNR
-32 RPPRG
+32 RSPRDG
-37 GFKVPVWRK
+37 HKVPICRK
-46 ALVAVLSFTMLSS
+46 VLLAALSFSLITG
-59 GVPAPA
+59 GVPASA
-65 WAQAVEDAQ
+65 WAQALSDAQ
-74 DVLAQAATAVSD
+74 GTLAQAAASASD
-86 AKEPDTGSDAAVIAS
+86 AQEPDTGSDAAVIAS
-101 GLAAEEGHEEA
+101 GLAAAEAGEEPSVSTGDA
-112 TAPAGDDAKGEQPS
+112 TKCGES
-126 APAPEPAAPTRDDA
+126 ATSVSEPAMPEHDD
-140 PATPADDATADGAA
+140 
-154 PAASADDRSARAGL
+154 
-168 DADYIYIHDKNGS
+168 
-181 DPRKIGMGQELR
+181 
-193 IDATYE
+193 
-199 DLEWGDEYDFS
+199 
-210 DRDYE
+210 
-215 GMAFQ
+215 
-220 WYVGEQKVDYASGD
+220 
-234 TAWKAK
+234 
-240 GYVAIEGA
+240 
-248 TKRTFTVPEGLIG
+248 
-261 KRLAARVVNPG
+261 
-272 GSVVWVSASSAQV
+272 
-285 TDGKTDLVR
+285 
-294 VGLSGK
+294 
-300 AKVGATLRATAF
+300 
-312 EEGGWSGEQE
+312 
-322 ATAGVTYRWLA
+322 
-333 APSTADE
+333 
-340 FAPIS
+340 
-345 GATGPALTLDASLAG
+345 
-360 SHIKVEATSRNTVAS
+360 AS

-414 GADTNLNTM
+414 GTDTNLNTM

-506 KRTSQLP
+506 RRTSQLP
-513 WDDARVGEYLNRTF
+513 WDDARVEEYLTRVF

-539 SIPEAVTKLELPFK
+539 SAPEAVTKLELPFK
-553 VVDTKTRKTVAS
+553 VVDAATGKAVAS

-581 YNVASVSFT
+581 YNAASVSFT

-598 VLTAK
+598 VLTAT

-613 EKTVAVEH
+613 DKMIAVERR
-621 PLSVE
+621 LSVE

-652 QGGTLNP
+652 QSGTLNP
-659 SAVSGDLKLPT
+659 SAVIGDLKLPN

-726 VTRELGTFMP
+726 VTRELGTFTP

-791 WARTSTDCDDTGVVP
+791 WARTSTDCDDAGVVP

-831 AHENLLVTQ
+831 THENLLVTR

-886 GATGAENPEAG
+886 GVTGAEDPEAG
-897 RTLTVNARVT
+897 RTLTVSARVT

-914 DGTREQRDWIPLTEV
+914 GGTREQRDWIPLTEV

-1006 GVTIELRYLDDG
+1006 GMTIELRYLDDG

-1023 QADVIVNPDAEH
+1023 QADVTVNPDTEH

-1043 GFINGGTGSVTD
+1043 GFINGGTGSVTE
-1055 ALTPTDSGELAWAEN
+1055 ALTPTSNGELAWAEN

-1079 SGKLFASDPL
+1079 NGKLFASGPL

-1134 GATMDS
+1134 GSTMDS
-1140 TCRPAYSGG
+1140 TCRPAYADG

-1172 IVPASSQGQSL
+1172 VVPAASKGQSL
-1183 CTLTVH
+1183 CTLTVR
-1189 DGYVYVSMFDSFQD
+1189 DGYVYVSSFDAFGEGEATAS
-1203 KLTVGGSVRRFNIR
+1203 GSVRRYNLR
-1217 TGALAGEVRTDA
+1217 TGALAGDMRNNGA
-1229 SGYYWAGGVMVG
+1229 GYYWAGGVNVG
-1241 DHFVIGDDQGQV
+1241 DFFVIGDDAGV
-1253 HVFTADLS
+1253 IHVFTSDLS
-1261 REVSSRKIADA
+1261 REVSSADV
-1272 SIRSTLVLS
+1272 SDHFLRTSLV
-1281 EGFVYAV
+1281 EADGFVYAV
-1288 SQQDGTLHKLIV
+1288 SRDDGVLHKLAIDEHGAV
-1300 DDAGNVEELSSVKFA
+1300 CEVGSVKVA
-1315 DTSTSTPTIS
+1315 AYSTSTPAIV
-1325 GGRAFIGGFKGD
+1325 GGYAFVGGLGEGKM
-1337 WKNKNGVLAVVD
+1337 WLAPGMLSVVD
-1349 LDGMSVRQVLKA
+1349 LSSMTVVSSITKADGSDIR
-1361 NGEKIPDEVKSSP
+1361 GEIKSAP
-1374 LVSVQGAETY
+1374 LVSVQDDEAY
-1384 VYFTVNWAEGYP
+1384 VYFTSNKVSNSFDA
-1396 SYTSGG
+1396 GG
-1402 NMYVYRLGDDEATLM
+1402 GVYVYRLGDAQAKVL
-1417 FQPTPEQAQYCMA
+1417 FQPKPDMVQYCMA

-1478 GGQAGGG
+1478 GG
-1485 QTGGGSGNDGSG
+1485 
-1497 GGNDGQ
+1497 
-1503 TGADSGNGGQTGDGN
+1503 NGGE
-1518 GAGGQTG
+1518 TG
-1525 GNGGQD
+1525 GNGGQTD
-1531 GGSSGNNGQ
+1531 NGGAAGGDHGGGQ
-1540 SGSNSNAGAS
+1540 TDSNPGAGTT
-1550 GTPTA
+1550 GVPTT
-1555 GNTNSTTPPS
+1555 GNTNSAAPPS
-1565 KIPVTGSVPAGA
+1565 KIPVNGSVPAGA
-1577 KPLAKGASDKKE
+1577 APIAKGASDKK
-1589 DASQRDAA
+1589 DVSQREGTAG
-1597 AASDSGEKT
+1597 SDSGDKSQT
-1606 RDADSAVAPE
+1606 AGSVAVSE
-1616 SASSARANVA
+1616 RASTVEANA
-1626 CDMPVPA
+1626 AHGMSLPA
-1633 RIAFVAG
+1633 RVAFTAGVVGVAG
-1640 AVGVTGLVASGLWM
+1640 LVTSGLWM
-1654 AFTRR
+1654 AVSRR
-1659 HKEV
+1659 R

>member
-1 MTSRIASHL
+1 
-10 SVPFIEGR
+10 
-18 RPWGKGSDMIGRNC
+18 MIGRNC

-37 GFKVPVWRK
+37 GFKAPVWRK

-74 DVLAQAATAVSD
+74 GALVQAAASASD
-86 AKEPDTGSDAAVIAS
+86 AQEPDTGSDAAVVAS
-101 GLAAEEGHEEA
+101 SLAAGEAREEPSVSTGDAVEGGES
-112 TAPAGDDAKGEQPS
+112 TAS
-126 APAPEPAAPTRDDA
+126 TSEPAMTERDDA
-140 PATPADDATADGAA
+140 P
-154 PAASADDRSARAGL
+154 
-168 DADYIYIHDKNGS
+168 
-181 DPRKIGMGQELR
+181 M
-193 IDATYE
+193 
-199 DLEWGDEYDFS
+199 
-210 DRDYE
+210 
-215 GMAFQ
+215 
-220 WYVGEQKVDYASGD
+220 
-234 TAWKAK
+234 
-240 GYVAIEGA
+240 
-248 TKRTFTVPEGLIG
+248 
-261 KRLAARVVNPG
+261 
-272 GSVVWVSASSAQV
+272 
-285 TDGKTDLVR
+285 
-294 VGLSGK
+294 
-300 AKVGATLRATAF
+300 
-312 EEGGWSGEQE
+312 
-322 ATAGVTYRWLA
+322 
-333 APSTADE
+333 
-340 FAPIS
+340 
-345 GATGPALTLDASLAG
+345 
-360 SHIKVEATSRNTVAS
+360 
-375 EAVGPV
+375 AVGP
-381 AAAGSAENEAK
+381 ATAAGSAENEAK
-392 LAAAITALEK
+392 LAAAIAALEK

-435 VASHVVS
+435 VVSHVVS
-442 SGMEKYEPTA
+442 SGMEKYEPA
-452 HGSID
+452 ARGSID
-457 TTDGASN
+457 TTVGASN
-464 GDIEFFFLPP
+464 GNIEFFFLPP

-494 LTCGDATDTFTP
+494 LTCGDATDTFAP

-553 VVDTKTRKTVAS
+553 VVDAKTRKTVAS

-581 YNVASVSFT
+581 YNAASVSFT

-598 VLTAK
+598 VLTAT

-608 ASGLS
+608 TSGLS

-626 PRSDATVEQIE
+626 SRSDATVEQIE

-652 QGGTLNP
+652 QGGTLNT
-659 SAVSGDLKLPT
+659 SAVSGDLRLPT

-683 SYESSDPAAIRI
+683 SYESSDSVAIRI
-695 NTYRGVVTGNLEG
+695 DTYRGVVTGNLEG
-708 EEPRSATITAR
+708 EEPRSALITAS
-719 LTYEDVA
+719 LTYEGVTA
-726 VTRELGTFMP
+726 TRELGAFTP
-736 AVVTNAEIDAAIDF
+736 AIVTNAEIDAAIDF
-750 MGRVKAGY
+750 MGRVKADY

-763 GANASPDE
+763 GTNASSDE
-771 VMDGLDTFQ
+771 VVDDLDTFQ

-791 WARTSTDCDDTGVVP
+791 WARTSTDCDDAGVVP
-806 VDLPGYDPMGT
+806 VDLPGYDPMGS

-929 TVPAEE
+929 TLPVEE
-935 GATAWDVFAGLLDE
+935 GATAWDVFAGLLDG
-949 AGYTYALNAAG
+949 AGYTYTLNSAG
-960 PMSITTPDGITLDS
+960 PISITTPEGVTLDS

-983 AFFIDGEYGQ
+983 AFFINGEYGQ
-993 GSEGAATTCPVRD
+993 GAEGAATTCPVRD
-1006 GVTIELRYLDDG
+1006 GMTIELRYLDDG

-1023 QADVIVNPDAEH
+1023 QADVTVNPDAEH

-1043 GFINGGTGSVTD
+1043 GFINGGAGSVTD
-1055 ALTPTDSGELAWAEN
+1055 ALTPTEAGELAWAEN
-1070 LLTHEEVEA
+1070 LLTAEEVKA
-1079 SGKLFASDPL
+1079 GAKLYASDPL
-1089 IIDGKIYIVTASEVQ
+1089 IIDGKIYMVTASEVQ

-1157 GYLQAV
+1157 GCLQAV
-1163 SAKTLETIW
+1163 SAKTLETLW
-1172 IVPASSQGQSL
+1172 IVPASSRGQSL
-1183 CTLTVH
+1183 CTLTVR
-1189 DGYVYVSMFDSFQD
+1189 DGYVYVSMFDSLQD
-1203 KLTVGGSVRRFNIR
+1203 KLAVGGSVRRFNIR
-1217 TGALAGEVRTDA
+1217 TGALAGDMRTAA

-1300 DDAGNVEELSSVKFA
+1300 DNAGNVEELSSVKFA

-1349 LDGMSVRQVLKA
+1349 LDGMSVQQVLKA
-1361 NGEKIPDEVKSSP
+1361 NGKKIPDEVKSSP

-1430 SVICDEE
+1430 SVICDDE

-1456 PAQGGDGGSGGG
+1456 PAQGGGS
-1468 ETGGNGGETG
+1468 GGETG
-1478 GGQAGGG
+1478 GG
-1485 QTGGGSGNDGSG
+1485 GSGGSG
-1497 GGNDGQ
+1497 GGNDGE
-1503 TGADSGNGGQTGDGN
+1503 TGAGSGNGGQTGGGN

-1525 GNGGQD
+1525 GNGGQA

-1565 KIPVTGSVPAGA
+1565 KIPVIGSVPAGA

-1606 RDADSAVAPE
+1606 QDADSAVAPE
-1616 SASSARANVA
+1616 SASNAQANVA

>member
-10 SVPFIEGR
+10 SVPLIEGR

-59 GVPAPA
+59 GVPASA

-86 AKEPDTGSDAAVIAS
+86 ARESHADADAAVAAND
-101 GLAAEEGHEEA
+101 LAAGEFRDTTSVSVEAVVEG
-112 TAPAGDDAKGEQPS
+112 GESTTPTS
-126 APAPEPAAPTRDDA
+126 EPAMTERNDA
-140 PATPADDATADGAA
+140 PA
-154 PAASADDRSARAGL
+154 
-168 DADYIYIHDKNGS
+168 
-181 DPRKIGMGQELR
+181 
-193 IDATYE
+193 
-199 DLEWGDEYDFS
+199 
-210 DRDYE
+210 
-215 GMAFQ
+215 
-220 WYVGEQKVDYASGD
+220 
-234 TAWKAK
+234 
-240 GYVAIEGA
+240 
-248 TKRTFTVPEGLIG
+248 
-261 KRLAARVVNPG
+261 
-272 GSVVWVSASSAQV
+272 
-285 TDGKTDLVR
+285 
-294 VGLSGK
+294 
-300 AKVGATLRATAF
+300 
-312 EEGGWSGEQE
+312 
-322 ATAGVTYRWLA
+322 
-333 APSTADE
+333 
-340 FAPIS
+340 
-345 GATGPALTLDASLAG
+345 
-360 SHIKVEATSRNTVAS
+360 
-375 EAVGPV
+375 AVGPV

-392 LAAAITALEK
+392 LAAAIAALEK
-402 DGFSGYYPAPAF
+402 DGFSGYYPNPKYDT
-414 GADTNLNTM
+414 DTNLNEM

-442 SGMEKYEPTA
+442 SGMEKCEPA
-452 HGSID
+452 ARGSID
-457 TTDGASN
+457 TTDGSSN

-539 SIPEAVTKLELPFK
+539 SIPEAATKLELPFK
-553 VVDTKTRKTVAS
+553 VVDAKTRKTVAS

-574 VAKVVSS
+574 LAKVVSS
-581 YNVASVSFT
+581 YNAASVSFT

-598 VLTAK
+598 VLTAT

-608 ASGLS
+608 TSGLS
-613 EKTVAVEH
+613 EKTVAVER

-626 PRSDATVEQIE
+626 PRSDATAEQIE

-644 AKAKVGLM
+644 AKAEVSQMDGSVLD
-652 QGGTLNP
+652 P
-659 SAVSGDLKLPT
+659 VAVSGDLKLPT
-670 PRALGIDGRVYKL
+670 PRALGIDGSMYKL
-683 SYESSDPAAIRI
+683 SYKSSDPTAIRI

-708 EEPRSATITAR
+708 EEPRSALITAS
-719 LTYEDVA
+719 LTYEGVTA
-726 VTRELGTFMP
+726 TRELGTFTP
-736 AVVTNAEIDAAIDF
+736 AIVTNAEIDAAIDF
-750 MGRVKAGY
+750 MGRVKADY

-763 GANASPDE
+763 GTNASSDE
-771 VMDGLDTFQ
+771 VVDDLDTFQ
-780 SASPAEDGSIV
+780 SASPAEDGSVV

-806 VDLPGYDPMGT
+806 VDLPGYDPMGS

-897 RTLTVNARVT
+897 RTLTVNVRVT

-929 TVPAEE
+929 AVPAEE

-949 AGYTYALNAAG
+949 AGYTYALSAAG

-983 AFFIDGEYGQ
+983 AFFIDGEYGH

-1006 GVTIELRYLDDG
+1006 GMTIELRYLDDG
-1018 VTVLP
+1018 ATMTP

-1055 ALTPTDSGELAWAEN
+1055 ALTPTEGGELAWAEN
-1070 LLTHEEVEA
+1070 LLTAEEVKA
-1079 SGKLFASDPL
+1079 GAKLYASDPL

-1126 KIEREVQL
+1126 KIEREMQL
-1134 GATMDS
+1134 GTTMDS
-1140 TCRPAYSGG
+1140 TCRPAYADG

-1163 SAKTLETIW
+1163 SAKTLETLW
-1172 IVPASSQGQSL
+1172 IVSASSQGQSL
-1183 CTLTVH
+1183 CTLTVR
-1189 DGYVYVSMFDSFQD
+1189 DGYVYVSMFDSLQD
-1203 KLTVGGSVRRFNIR
+1203 KLAVGGSVRRFNIH
-1217 TGALAGEVRTDA
+1217 TGALAGDMRTAA

-1300 DDAGNVEELSSVKFA
+1300 DNAGNVEELSSVKFA

-1325 GGRAFIGGFKGD
+1325 GGRAFIGGFKGN

-1349 LDGMSVRQVLKA
+1349 LDGMNVQQVLKA
-1361 NGEKIPDEVKSSP
+1361 DGEKIPDEVKSSP

-1430 SVICDEE
+1430 SVICDDE

-1478 GGQAGGG
+1478 GGQAGG
-1485 QTGGGSGNDGSG
+1485 
-1497 GGNDGQ
+1497 
-1503 TGADSGNGGQTGDGN
+1503 NGGETG
-1518 GAGGQTG
+1518 GGQTG
-1525 GNGGQD
+1525 GIS
-1531 GGSSGNNGQ
+1531 GGSGQ
-1540 SGSNSNAGAS
+1540 SGSNPNTEAS
-1550 GTPTA
+1550 GGPNTGSTDSTATPSDDSEA
-1555 GNTNSTTPPS
+1555 
-1565 KIPVTGSVPAGA
+1565 GSVPAGA
-1577 KPLAKGASDKKE
+1577 KPVVKGTSDEKKGVPQRGNTADSDSVEKSQGTESVVASEGASNVE
-1589 DASQRDAA
+1589 
-1597 AASDSGEKT
+1597 
-1606 RDADSAVAPE
+1606 
-1616 SASSARANVA
+1616 ANVVRG
-1626 CDMPVPA
+1626 MSLPA
-1633 RIAFVAG
+1633 RIAVAAG
-1640 AVGVTGLVASGLWM
+1640 AVGMTGLVVSGLWM
-1654 AFTRR
+1654 ASSRR
-1659 HKEV
+1659 HKGV

>member
-1 MTSRIASHL
+1 
-10 SVPFIEGR
+10 
-18 RPWGKGSDMIGRNC
+18 MIGRNC

-65 WAQAVEDAQ
+65 WAQALSDAQ
-74 DVLAQAATAVSD
+74 GALEQAA
-86 AKEPDTGSDAAVIAS
+86 AAVPDARRPHADADAS
-101 GLAAEEGHEEA
+101 VAANDFAAGEFRDKA
-112 TAPAGDDAKGEQPS
+112 SASAGDAVEGEEFTAS
-126 APAPEPAAPTRDDA
+126 TSEPAMTERDDA
-140 PATPADDATADGAA
+140 P
-154 PAASADDRSARAGL
+154 
-168 DADYIYIHDKNGS
+168 
-181 DPRKIGMGQELR
+181 
-193 IDATYE
+193 
-199 DLEWGDEYDFS
+199 
-210 DRDYE
+210 
-215 GMAFQ
+215 
-220 WYVGEQKVDYASGD
+220 
-234 TAWKAK
+234 
-240 GYVAIEGA
+240 
-248 TKRTFTVPEGLIG
+248 
-261 KRLAARVVNPG
+261 
-272 GSVVWVSASSAQV
+272 
-285 TDGKTDLVR
+285 
-294 VGLSGK
+294 
-300 AKVGATLRATAF
+300 
-312 EEGGWSGEQE
+312 
-322 ATAGVTYRWLA
+322 
-333 APSTADE
+333 
-340 FAPIS
+340 
-345 GATGPALTLDASLAG
+345 
-360 SHIKVEATSRNTVAS
+360 

-392 LAAAITALEK
+392 LAAAIAALEK
-402 DGFSGYYPAPAF
+402 DGFSGYYPAPVF

-442 SGMEKYEPTA
+442 SGMEKYEPA
-452 HGSID
+452 ARGSID
-457 TTDGASN
+457 TTDGSSN

-553 VVDTKTRKTVAS
+553 VVDAKTRKTVAS

-574 VAKVVSS
+574 LAKVVSS
-581 YNVASVSFT
+581 YNAASVSFT

-598 VLTAK
+598 VLTAT

-608 ASGLS
+608 TSGLS

-626 PRSDATVEQIE
+626 PRSDATTEQIE
-637 RELSSVL
+637 SELSTML
-644 AKAKVGLM
+644 AKAEVSQMDGSVLD
-652 QGGTLNP
+652 P
-659 SAVSGDLKLPT
+659 VAVSGDLKLPT
-670 PRALGIDGRVYKL
+670 PHALGIDGSMYKL
-683 SYESSDPAAIRI
+683 FYESSDPTAIRI

-708 EEPRSATITAR
+708 EEPRSALITAS
-719 LTYEDVA
+719 LTYEGVTA
-726 VTRELGTFMP
+726 TRELGTFTP
-736 AVVTNAEIDAAIDF
+736 AIVTNAEIDAAIDF
-750 MGRVKAGY
+750 MGRVKADY

-763 GANASPDE
+763 GTNASSDE
-771 VMDGLDTFQ
+771 VVDDLDTFQ

-791 WARTSTDCDDTGVVP
+791 WARTSTDCDDAGVVP
-806 VDLPGYDPMGT
+806 VDLPGYDPMGS

-886 GATGAENPEAG
+886 GVTGAENPEAG

-907 GLDAVKD
+907 GLDTVKD

-993 GSEGAATTCPVRD
+993 GAEGAATTCPVRD
-1006 GVTIELRYLDDG
+1006 GMTIELRYLDDG

-1023 QADVIVNPDAEH
+1023 QADVTVNPDAEH

-1043 GFINGGTGSVTD
+1043 GFINGGAGSVTD
-1055 ALTPTDSGELAWAEN
+1055 ALTPTEGGELAWAEN
-1070 LLTHEEVEA
+1070 LLTAEEVKA
-1079 SGKLFASDPL
+1079 GAKLYASDPL

-1140 TCRPAYSGG
+1140 TCRPAYADG

-1157 GYLQAV
+1157 GCLQAV
-1163 SAKTLETIW
+1163 SAKTLETLW
-1172 IVPASSQGQSL
+1172 IVPASSRGQSL
-1183 CTLTVH
+1183 CTLTVR
-1189 DGYVYVSMFDSFQD
+1189 DGYVYVSMFDSLQD
-1203 KLTVGGSVRRFNIR
+1203 KLAVGGSVRRFNIR
-1217 TGALAGEVRTDA
+1217 TGALAGDMRTAA

-1300 DDAGNVEELSSVKFA
+1300 DNAGNVEELSSVKFA

-1349 LDGMSVRQVLKA
+1349 LDGMSVQQVLKA

-1485 QTGGGSGNDGSG
+1485 SGNDGSG

-1555 GNTNSTTPPS
+1555 GNTNSTTPLS

-1577 KPLAKGASDKKE
+1577 KALAKGASDKKE

>member
-18 RPWGKGSDMIGRNC
+18 RPWGKGSDMIGCNR
-32 RPPRG
+32 RSPRDG
-37 GFKVPVWRK
+37 HKVPICRK
-46 ALVAVLSFTMLSS
+46 VLVAALSFSLITG
-59 GVPAPA
+59 GVPASA
-65 WAQAVEDAQ
+65 WAQALSDAQ
-74 DVLAQAATAVSD
+74 GALAQAAASASD
-86 AKEPDTGSDAAVIAS
+86 AQEPDTGSDAAVVAS
-101 GLAAEEGHEEA
+101 GHAAAEAREE
-112 TAPAGDDAKGEQPS
+112 PS
-126 APAPEPAAPTRDDA
+126 VSTG
-140 PATPADDATADGAA
+140 DATRCRE
-154 PAASADDRSARAGL
+154 S
-168 DADYIYIHDKNGS
+168 
-181 DPRKIGMGQELR
+181 
-193 IDATYE
+193 
-199 DLEWGDEYDFS
+199 
-210 DRDYE
+210 
-215 GMAFQ
+215 
-220 WYVGEQKVDYASGD
+220 
-234 TAWKAK
+234 
-240 GYVAIEGA
+240 
-248 TKRTFTVPEGLIG
+248 
-261 KRLAARVVNPG
+261 
-272 GSVVWVSASSAQV
+272 
-285 TDGKTDLVR
+285 
-294 VGLSGK
+294 
-300 AKVGATLRATAF
+300 
-312 EEGGWSGEQE
+312 
-322 ATAGVTYRWLA
+322 
-333 APSTADE
+333 
-340 FAPIS
+340 
-345 GATGPALTLDASLAG
+345 
-360 SHIKVEATSRNTVAS
+360 ATSVSESAMPEHDDAS

-435 VASHVVS
+435 VTSHVVS

-506 KRTSQLP
+506 RRTSQLP
-513 WDDARVGEYLNRTF
+513 WDDARVEEFLTQAF
-527 DNVELPAEFAQG
+527 ETVELPAEFAQG
-539 SIPEAVTKLELPFK
+539 SVPEAVTKLELPFK
-553 VVDTKTRKTVAS
+553 VVDAATGKTVAN
-565 IEWTSSNAK
+565 IEWKSSNAK

-581 YNVASVSFT
+581 YNAASVSFT

-613 EKTVAVEH
+613 DKTIAVER

-659 SAVSGDLKLPT
+659 SAVTGDLKLPN

-708 EEPRSATITAR
+708 EEPRSATLIAR
-719 LTYEDVA
+719 LAYEDVA
-726 VTRELGTFMP
+726 VTRELGTFTP
-736 AVVTNAEIDAAIDF
+736 AIVTNAEIDAAIDF
-750 MGRVKAGY
+750 MGRVKADY

-763 GANASPDE
+763 GVNASSDE
-771 VMDGLDTFQ
+771 VVDDLDTFQ

-886 GATGAENPEAG
+886 GTTGAENPEAG

-935 GATAWDVFAGLLDE
+935 GATAWDVFSGLLDE

-960 PMSITTPDGITLDS
+960 PMSITTPDGITLDN

-993 GSEGAATTCPVRD
+993 GAEGAATTCPVRD
-1006 GVTIELRYLDDG
+1006 GMTIELRYLDDG

-1043 GFINGGTGSVTD
+1043 GFINGGSGSVTD
-1055 ALTPTDSGELAWAEN
+1055 ALTPTSNGELAWAEN

-1241 DHFVIGDDQGQV
+1241 DYFAIGDDQGQV

-1261 REVSSRKIADA
+1261 REVSSLKIADA
-1272 SIRSTLVLS
+1272 SIRSSLVQS
-1281 EGFVYAV
+1281 DGFVYAV
-1288 SQQDGTLHKLIV
+1288 SQQDGALHKLRV
-1300 DDAGNVEELSSVKFA
+1300 DGEGHVEELSSVKFA

-1325 GGRAFIGGFKGD
+1325 GGRAFIGGFKGN

-1349 LDGMSVRQVLKA
+1349 LDGMSVQQVLKA

-1374 LVSVQGAETY
+1374 LVSVQGSETY

-1402 NMYVYRLGDDEATLM
+1402 NMYVYRLGDDEAALM
-1417 FQPTPEQAQYCMA
+1417 FQPGPGQIEYCMA

-1468 ETGGNGGETG
+1468 ETGGDGGSGDGGSGGGETG
-1478 GGQAGGG
+1478 GSGGEAGGNG
-1485 QTGGGSGNDGSG
+1485 SETGGSQTGGG
-1497 GGNDGQ
+1497 GGN
-1503 TGADSGNGGQTGDGN
+1503 NGGQTGDVS
-1518 GAGGQTG
+1518 
-1525 GNGGQD
+1525 
-1531 GGSSGNNGQ
+1531 GGSGQ
-1540 SGSNSNAGAS
+1540 SGSNPNADAS
-1550 GTPTA
+1550 GGPNTGSIDSAMTPSDDA
-1555 GNTNSTTPPS
+1555 EA
-1565 KIPVTGSVPAGA
+1565 GSVPAGA
-1577 KPLAKGASDKKE
+1577 KPVVKGTSDEKGGGVSQREYTADSDSVEKSQGTESVAVSEGASNVE
-1589 DASQRDAA
+1589 
-1597 AASDSGEKT
+1597 
-1606 RDADSAVAPE
+1606 
-1616 SASSARANVA
+1616 ANVA
-1626 CDMPVPA
+1626 RGMSLPA
-1633 RIAFVAG
+1633 RIAVAAG
-1640 AVGVTGLVASGLWM
+1640 AVGMTGLVVSGLWM
-1654 AFTRR
+1654 ASSRR
-1659 HKEV
+1659 HKGV

>member
-10 SVPFIEGR
+10 SVPLIEGR

-37 GFKVPVWRK
+37 GFKGPVWRK

-65 WAQAVEDAQ
+65 WAQALSDAQ
-74 DVLAQAATAVSD
+74 GALAQAAAAAPD
-86 AKEPDTGSDAAVIAS
+86 ARGSHADADAAVAAND
-101 GLAAEEGHEEA
+101 LAAGEFRDKA
-112 TAPAGDDAKGEQPS
+112 SASAGDAVEGGES
-126 APAPEPAAPTRDDA
+126 ATSVSEPAMTERDDA
-140 PATPADDATADGAA
+140 P
-154 PAASADDRSARAGL
+154 
-168 DADYIYIHDKNGS
+168 
-181 DPRKIGMGQELR
+181 
-193 IDATYE
+193 
-199 DLEWGDEYDFS
+199 
-210 DRDYE
+210 
-215 GMAFQ
+215 
-220 WYVGEQKVDYASGD
+220 V
-234 TAWKAK
+234 
-240 GYVAIEGA
+240 
-248 TKRTFTVPEGLIG
+248 
-261 KRLAARVVNPG
+261 
-272 GSVVWVSASSAQV
+272 
-285 TDGKTDLVR
+285 
-294 VGLSGK
+294 
-300 AKVGATLRATAF
+300 
-312 EEGGWSGEQE
+312 
-322 ATAGVTYRWLA
+322 
-333 APSTADE
+333 
-340 FAPIS
+340 
-345 GATGPALTLDASLAG
+345 
-360 SHIKVEATSRNTVAS
+360 
-375 EAVGPV
+375 AVGPV
-381 AAAGSAENEAK
+381 AAAGAAENEAK
-392 LAAAITALEK
+392 LSAAIAALEK
-402 DGFSGYYPAPAF
+402 DGFRGYYPNPKY
-414 GADTNLNTM
+414 GTDTNLNTM

-442 SGMEKYEPTA
+442 SGMEKYEPA
-452 HGSID
+452 ARGSID

-464 GDIEFFFLPP
+464 GNIEFFFLPP

-539 SIPEAVTKLELPFK
+539 SVPEAVTKLELPFK
-553 VVDTKTRKTVAS
+553 VVDAATGKIVAS
-565 IEWTSSNAK
+565 IEWTSFNARVVK
-574 VAKVVSS
+574 VASS
-581 YNVASVSFT
+581 YNAASVSFT

-652 QGGTLNP
+652 QGGTLNT
-659 SAVSGDLKLPT
+659 SAVTGDLKLPT
-670 PRALGIDGRVYKL
+670 PRALGIDGSMYKL
-683 SYESSDPAAIRI
+683 FYESSDPTAIRI

-708 EEPRSATITAR
+708 EEPRSALITAS
-719 LTYEDVA
+719 LTYEGVTA
-726 VTRELGTFMP
+726 TRELGAFTP
-736 AVVTNAEIDAAIDF
+736 AIVTNAEIDAAIDF
-750 MGRVKAGY
+750 MGRVKADY

-763 GANASPDE
+763 GTNASSDE
-771 VMDGLDTFQ
+771 VVDDLDTFQ

-791 WARTSTDCDDTGVVP
+791 WARTSTDCDDAGVVP
-806 VDLPGYDPMGT
+806 VDLPGYDPMGP

-929 TVPAEE
+929 TLPVEE
-935 GATAWDVFAGLLDE
+935 GATAWDVFAGLLDG
-949 AGYTYALNAAG
+949 AGYTYTLNSAG
-960 PMSITTPDGITLDS
+960 PISITTPEGVTLDS

-983 AFFIDGEYGQ
+983 AFFINGEYGQ
-993 GSEGAATTCPVRD
+993 GAEGAATTCPVRD
-1006 GVTIELRYLDDG
+1006 GMTVELRYLDDG

-1023 QADVIVNPDAEH
+1023 QADVTVNPDAEH
-1035 PDLDAQWN
+1035 PHLDGQWN
-1043 GFINGGTGSVTD
+1043 GFINGGFGSVTD
-1055 ALTPTDSGELAWAEN
+1055 ALTPTSNGELAWAEN

-1241 DHFVIGDDQGQV
+1241 DYFAIGDDQGQV

-1261 REVSSRKIADA
+1261 REVSSLKIADA

-1300 DDAGNVEELSSVKFA
+1300 DDAGHVEELSSVKFA

-1325 GGRAFIGGFKGD
+1325 GGRAFIGGFKGN

-1349 LDGMSVRQVLKA
+1349 LESMNVQQVLKA
-1361 NGEKIPDEVKSSP
+1361 DGEKIPDEVKSSP
-1374 LVSVQGAETY
+1374 LVSVQGSETY

-1402 NMYVYRLGDDEATLM
+1402 SMYVYRLGDDEAALM
-1417 FQPTPEQAQYCMA
+1417 FQPGPGQIEYCMA

-1456 PAQGGDGGSGGG
+1456 PVQGGGSGGG

-1478 GGQAGGG
+1478 GGQA
-1485 QTGGGSGNDGSG
+1485 GGGSGNDGSG

>member
-32 RPPRG
+32 RSPRDG
-37 GFKVPVWRK
+37 HKVPICRK
-46 ALVAVLSFTMLSS
+46 AFVAALSLSLITGS
-59 GVPAPA
+59 VPAPA
-65 WAQAVEDAQ
+65 WAQALSDARGA
-74 DVLAQAATAVSD
+74 LAQAAASASD
-86 AKEPDTGSDAAVIAS
+86 AQEPDTGTDAAAVAS
-101 GLAAEEGHEEA
+101 GLAAGEAREE
-112 TAPAGDDAKGEQPS
+112 PS
-126 APAPEPAAPTRDDA
+126 VST
-140 PATPADDATADGAA
+140 G
-154 PAASADDRSARAGL
+154 
-168 DADYIYIHDKNGS
+168 
-181 DPRKIGMGQELR
+181 
-193 IDATYE
+193 
-199 DLEWGDEYDFS
+199 
-210 DRDYE
+210 
-215 GMAFQ
+215 
-220 WYVGEQKVDYASGD
+220 
-234 TAWKAK
+234 
-240 GYVAIEGA
+240 GA
-248 TKRTFTVPEGLIG
+248 TKGGES
-261 KRLAARVVNPG
+261 AA
-272 GSVVWVSASSAQV
+272 SVS
-285 TDGKTDLVR
+285 
-294 VGLSGK
+294 
-300 AKVGATLRATAF
+300 
-312 EEGGWSGEQE
+312 E
-322 ATAGVTYRWLA
+322 
-333 APSTADE
+333 
-340 FAPIS
+340 
-345 GATGPALTLDASLAG
+345 PAMTERDD
-360 SHIKVEATSRNTVAS
+360 AS

-392 LAAAITALEK
+392 LAAAIAALEK
-402 DGFSGYYPAPAF
+402 DGFSGYCPAPAF
-414 GADTNLNTM
+414 GVDTNLNTM

-435 VASHVVS
+435 VASHVVG
-442 SGMEKYEPTA
+442 SGMEKYEPA
-452 HGSID
+452 ARGSID
-457 TTDGASN
+457 TTVGASN
-464 GDIEFFFLPP
+464 GNIEFFFLPP

-553 VVDTKTRKTVAS
+553 VVDAKTRKTVAS

-581 YNVASVSFT
+581 YNAASVSFT

-598 VLTAK
+598 VLTAT

-608 ASGLS
+608 TSGLS

-652 QGGTLNP
+652 QGGTLNT

-683 SYESSDPAAIRI
+683 SYESSDSVAIRI
-695 NTYRGVVTGNLEG
+695 DTYRGVVTGNLEG
-708 EEPRSATITAR
+708 EEPRSALITAS
-719 LTYEDVA
+719 LTYEGVTA
-726 VTRELGTFMP
+726 TRELGAFTP
-736 AVVTNAEIDAAIDF
+736 AMVTNAEIDTAIDF
-750 MGRVKAGY
+750 MGRVKADY

-763 GANASPDE
+763 GTNASSDE
-771 VMDGLDTFQ
+771 VVDDLDTFQ
-780 SASPAEDGSIV
+780 SASPAEDGSII
-791 WARTSTDCDDTGVVP
+791 WARTSTDCDDAGVVP
-806 VDLPGYDPMGT
+806 VGLPGYDPMGS

-914 DGTREQRDWIPLTEV
+914 DGTREQCDWIPLTEV
-929 TVPAEE
+929 TLPVEE
-935 GATAWDVFAGLLDE
+935 GATAWDVFAGLLDG
-949 AGYTYALNAAG
+949 AGYTYTLNSAG
-960 PMSITTPDGITLDS
+960 PISITTPEGVTLDS

-983 AFFIDGEYGQ
+983 AFFINGEYGQ
-993 GSEGAATTCPVRD
+993 GAEGAATTCPVRD
-1006 GVTIELRYLDDG
+1006 GMAIELRYLDDG
-1018 VTVLP
+1018 ATMTP

-1055 ALTPTDSGELAWAEN
+1055 ALTPTEGGELAWAEN
-1070 LLTHEEVEA
+1070 LLTAEEVKA
-1079 SGKLFASDPL
+1079 GAKLFASDPL

-1140 TCRPAYSGG
+1140 TCRPVYADG

-1157 GYLQAV
+1157 GCLQAV
-1163 SAKTLETIW
+1163 SAKTLETLW
-1172 IVPASSQGQSL
+1172 IVPASSRGQSL
-1183 CTLTVH
+1183 CTLTVR
-1189 DGYVYVSMFDSFQD
+1189 DGYVYVSMFDSLQD
-1203 KLTVGGSVRRFNIR
+1203 KLAVGGSVRRFNIH
-1217 TGALAGEVRTDA
+1217 TGALAGDMRTAA

-1300 DDAGNVEELSSVKFA
+1300 DNAGNVEELSSVKFA

-1349 LDGMSVRQVLKA
+1349 LDGMSVQQVLKA
-1361 NGEKIPDEVKSSP
+1361 NGKKIPDEVKSSP

-1417 FQPTPEQAQYCMA
+1417 FQPTLEQAQYCMA
-1430 SVICDEE
+1430 SVICDDE

-1456 PAQGGDGGSGGG
+1456 PAQGGGSGGG
-1468 ETGGNGGETG
+1468 ETGGNGG
-1478 GGQAGGG
+1478 
-1485 QTGGGSGNDGSG
+1485 
-1497 GGNDGQ
+1497 GNDGQ
-1503 TGADSGNGGQTGDGN
+1503 TGAGSGDGGQTGDGN

-1525 GNGGQD
+1525 GNGGQA

-1565 KIPVTGSVPAGA
+1565 KIPVIGSVPAGA
-1577 KPLAKGASDKKE
+1577 KPLAKRASDKKE

-1606 RDADSAVAPE
+1606 QDADSAVAPE
-1616 SASSARANVA
+1616 SASNAQANVA

>member
-1 MTSRIASHL
+1 
-10 SVPFIEGR
+10 
-18 RPWGKGSDMIGRNC
+18 MIGRNC

-59 GVPAPA
+59 GAPAPA
-65 WAQAVEDAQ
+65 WAQALSDAQ
-74 DVLAQAATAVSD
+74 GALVQAAASASD
-86 AKEPDTGSDAAVIAS
+86 AQEPDTGSDAAVVAS
-101 GLAAEEGHEEA
+101 SLAAGEAREEPSVSTGDAVEGGES
-112 TAPAGDDAKGEQPS
+112 TAS
-126 APAPEPAAPTRDDA
+126 TSEPAMTERDDA
-140 PATPADDATADGAA
+140 P
-154 PAASADDRSARAGL
+154 
-168 DADYIYIHDKNGS
+168 
-181 DPRKIGMGQELR
+181 M
-193 IDATYE
+193 
-199 DLEWGDEYDFS
+199 
-210 DRDYE
+210 
-215 GMAFQ
+215 
-220 WYVGEQKVDYASGD
+220 
-234 TAWKAK
+234 
-240 GYVAIEGA
+240 
-248 TKRTFTVPEGLIG
+248 
-261 KRLAARVVNPG
+261 
-272 GSVVWVSASSAQV
+272 
-285 TDGKTDLVR
+285 
-294 VGLSGK
+294 
-300 AKVGATLRATAF
+300 
-312 EEGGWSGEQE
+312 
-322 ATAGVTYRWLA
+322 
-333 APSTADE
+333 
-340 FAPIS
+340 
-345 GATGPALTLDASLAG
+345 
-360 SHIKVEATSRNTVAS
+360 
-375 EAVGPV
+375 AVGPV

-392 LAAAITALEK
+392 LAAAIAALEK

-414 GADTNLNTM
+414 GADINLNTM

-442 SGMEKYEPTA
+442 SGMEKYEPA
-452 HGSID
+452 ARGSID
-457 TTDGASN
+457 TTVGASN
-464 GDIEFFFLPP
+464 GNIEYFFLQP
-474 VERTSSTDYT
+474 VERTGSTDYT

-513 WDDARVGEYLNRTF
+513 WDDARVEEFLTQAF
-527 DNVELPAEFAQG
+527 ETVELPAEFAQG
-539 SIPEAVTKLELPFK
+539 SVPEAVTKLELPFK
-553 VVDTKTRKTVAS
+553 VVDAATGKTVAN
-565 IEWTSSNAK
+565 IEWKSSNAK
-574 VAKVVSS
+574 IAKVASAYS
-581 YNVASVSFT
+581 AASVTFT

-598 VLTAK
+598 VLTAT

-608 ASGLS
+608 ASSLS

-637 RELSSVL
+637 RELSTML
-644 AKAKVGLM
+644 AKAEVSQMDGSVLD
-652 QGGTLNP
+652 P
-659 SAVSGDLKLPT
+659 VAVSGDLKLPN

-708 EEPRSATITAR
+708 EEPRSATLIAR
-719 LTYEDVA
+719 LAYEDVA
-726 VTRELGTFMP
+726 VTRELGTFTP
-736 AVVTNAEIDAAIDF
+736 AIVTNAEIDAAIDF
-750 MGRVKAGY
+750 MGRVKADY

-763 GANASPDE
+763 GVNASSDE
-771 VMDGLDTFQ
+771 VVDDLDTFQ

-826 RPSVV
+826 RASVV
-831 AHENLLVTQ
+831 THENLLVTR

-851 TLTYKAFESLAEAHP
+851 MLTYKAFESLAEAHP

-886 GATGAENPEAG
+886 GTTGAENPEAG

-949 AGYTYALNAAG
+949 AGYTYTLNAAG

-993 GSEGAATTCPVRD
+993 GAEGAATTCPVRD
-1006 GVTIELRYLDDG
+1006 GMTIELRYLDDG

-1023 QADVIVNPDAEH
+1023 QADVTVNPDAEH

-1043 GFINGGTGSVTD
+1043 GFINGGIGSVTD
-1055 ALTPTDSGELAWAEN
+1055 ALTPTEGGELAWAEN
-1070 LLTHEEVEA
+1070 LLTAEEVKA
-1079 SGKLFASDPL
+1079 GAKLYASDPL

-1140 TCRPAYSGG
+1140 TCRPAYADG

-1157 GYLQAV
+1157 GCLQAV
-1163 SAKTLETIW
+1163 SAKTLETLW
-1172 IVPASSQGQSL
+1172 IVPASSRGQSL
-1183 CTLTVH
+1183 CTLTVR
-1189 DGYVYVSMFDSFQD
+1189 DGYVYVSMFDSLQD
-1203 KLTVGGSVRRFNIR
+1203 KLAVGGSVRRFNIH
-1217 TGALAGEVRTDA
+1217 TGALAGDMRTAA

-1241 DHFVIGDDQGQV
+1241 DYFAIGDDQGQV

-1261 REVSSRKIADA
+1261 REVSSLKIADA

-1300 DDAGNVEELSSVKFA
+1300 DDAGHVEELSSVKFA

-1325 GGRAFIGGFKGD
+1325 GGRAFIGGFKGN

-1349 LDGMSVRQVLKA
+1349 LESMNVQQVLKA
-1361 NGEKIPDEVKSSP
+1361 DGEKIPDEVKSSP
-1374 LVSVQGAETY
+1374 LVSVQGSETY

-1402 NMYVYRLGDDEATLM
+1402 SMYVYRLGDDEATLM
-1417 FQPTPEQAQYCMA
+1417 FQPGPGQIEFCMA

-1456 PAQGGDGGSGGG
+1456 PVQGGGSGGG
-1468 ETGGNGGETG
+1468 ETGGNGGSGGETG
-1478 GGQAGGG
+1478 GG
-1485 QTGGGSGNDGSG
+1485 GNGGSG

-1503 TGADSGNGGQTGDGN
+1503 TGAGSGNGGQTGGGN

-1525 GNGGQD
+1525 GNGGQA
-1531 GGSSGNNGQ
+1531 GGSSGDNGQ

-1550 GTPTA
+1550 GTPTV

-1577 KPLAKGASDKKE
+1577 KPLAKGTSDKKE
-1589 DASQRDAA
+1589 DTSQRDAA

-1606 RDADSAVAPE
+1606 QDVDSAVAPE
-1616 SASSARANVA
+1616 SASSAQANVA
-1626 CDMPVPA
+1626 RDMPVLA

>member
-10 SVPFIEGR
+10 SVPLIEGR

-37 GFKVPVWRK
+37 GFKGPVWRK

-65 WAQAVEDAQ
+65 WAQALSDAQ
-74 DVLAQAATAVSD
+74 GALAQAAAAAPD
-86 AKEPDTGSDAAVIAS
+86 ARGSHADADAAVAAND
-101 GLAAEEGHEEA
+101 LAAGEFRDKA
-112 TAPAGDDAKGEQPS
+112 SASAGDAVEGGES
-126 APAPEPAAPTRDDA
+126 ATSVSEPAMTERDDA
-140 PATPADDATADGAA
+140 P
-154 PAASADDRSARAGL
+154 
-168 DADYIYIHDKNGS
+168 
-181 DPRKIGMGQELR
+181 
-193 IDATYE
+193 
-199 DLEWGDEYDFS
+199 
-210 DRDYE
+210 
-215 GMAFQ
+215 
-220 WYVGEQKVDYASGD
+220 V
-234 TAWKAK
+234 
-240 GYVAIEGA
+240 
-248 TKRTFTVPEGLIG
+248 
-261 KRLAARVVNPG
+261 
-272 GSVVWVSASSAQV
+272 
-285 TDGKTDLVR
+285 
-294 VGLSGK
+294 
-300 AKVGATLRATAF
+300 
-312 EEGGWSGEQE
+312 
-322 ATAGVTYRWLA
+322 
-333 APSTADE
+333 
-340 FAPIS
+340 
-345 GATGPALTLDASLAG
+345 
-360 SHIKVEATSRNTVAS
+360 
-375 EAVGPV
+375 AVGPV
-381 AAAGSAENEAK
+381 AAAGAAENEAK
-392 LAAAITALEK
+392 LSAAIAALEK
-402 DGFSGYYPAPAF
+402 DGFRGYYPNPKY
-414 GADTNLNTM
+414 GTDTNLNAM

-442 SGMEKYEPTA
+442 SGMEKYEPA
-452 HGSID
+452 ARGSID
-457 TTDGASN
+457 TTDGSSN
-464 GDIEFFFLPP
+464 GNIEFFFLPP

-484 VLRRFQPTYR
+484 ALRRFQPTYR

-527 DNVELPAEFAQG
+527 DNVELPAEFVQG
-539 SIPEAVTKLELPFK
+539 SIPEVVTKLELPFK
-553 VVDTKTRKTVAS
+553 VVDAKTRKTVAS

-581 YNVASVSFT
+581 YNAASVSFT

-621 PLSVE
+621 SLLVE

-652 QGGTLNP
+652 QGGTLNT
-659 SAVSGDLKLPT
+659 SAVTGDLKLPT
-670 PRALGIDGRVYKL
+670 PRALGIDGSMYKL
-683 SYESSDPAAIRI
+683 SYESSDPTVIRI

-708 EEPRSATITAR
+708 EEPRSALITAS
-719 LTYEDVA
+719 LTYEGVTA
-726 VTRELGTFMP
+726 TRELGAFTP
-736 AVVTNAEIDAAIDF
+736 AIVTNAEIDAAIDF
-750 MGRVKAGY
+750 MGRVKADY

-763 GANASPDE
+763 GTNASSDE
-771 VMDGLDTFQ
+771 VVDDLDTFQ

-886 GATGAENPEAG
+886 GTTGAENPEAG

-935 GATAWDVFAGLLDE
+935 GATAWDVFSGLLDE

-960 PMSITTPDGITLDS
+960 PMSITTPDGITLDN

-993 GSEGAATTCPVRD
+993 GAEGAATTCPVRD

-1043 GFINGGTGSVTD
+1043 GFINGGTGSVTE
-1055 ALTPTDSGELAWAEN
+1055 ALTPTEGGELAWAEN
-1070 LLTHEEVEA
+1070 LLTAEEVKA

-1134 GATMDS
+1134 GSTMDS
-1140 TCRPAYSGG
+1140 TCRPAYADG

-1172 IVPASSQGQSL
+1172 VVPASSQGQSL

-1217 TGALAGEVRTDA
+1217 TGALAGDMRTDA

-1349 LDGMSVRQVLKA
+1349 LDGMSVQQVLKA
-1361 NGEKIPDEVKSSP
+1361 NGKKIPDEVKSSP

-1456 PAQGGDGGSGGG
+1456 PAQGGDGGSG
-1468 ETGGNGGETG
+1468 NGPGDGETG

-1497 GGNDGQ
+1497 GDNDGQ
-1503 TGADSGNGGQTGDGN
+1503 TGAGSGNGGQTGDGN

-1525 GNGGQD
+1525 GNGGQA

-1589 DASQRDAA
+1589 GASQRDAA
-1597 AASDSGEKT
+1597 ATSDSGEKT
-1606 RDADSAVAPE
+1606 QDADSAVAPE
-1616 SASSARANVA
+1616 SASNAQANVA

>member
-18 RPWGKGSDMIGRNC
+18 RPWGKGSDMIGCNR
-32 RPPRG
+32 RSPRDG
-37 GFKVPVWRK
+37 HKVPICRK
-46 ALVAVLSFTMLSS
+46 VLVAALSFSLITG
-59 GVPAPA
+59 GVPASA
-65 WAQAVEDAQ
+65 WAQALSDAQ
-74 DVLAQAATAVSD
+74 GALAQAAASASD
-86 AKEPDTGSDAAVIAS
+86 AQEPDTGSDAAVIAS
-101 GLAAEEGHEEA
+101 GLAAAEAGEEPSVSTGDA
-112 TAPAGDDAKGEQPS
+112 TKCVES
-126 APAPEPAAPTRDDA
+126 ATSVSEPAMPGHDD
-140 PATPADDATADGAA
+140 
-154 PAASADDRSARAGL
+154 
-168 DADYIYIHDKNGS
+168 
-181 DPRKIGMGQELR
+181 
-193 IDATYE
+193 
-199 DLEWGDEYDFS
+199 
-210 DRDYE
+210 
-215 GMAFQ
+215 
-220 WYVGEQKVDYASGD
+220 
-234 TAWKAK
+234 
-240 GYVAIEGA
+240 
-248 TKRTFTVPEGLIG
+248 
-261 KRLAARVVNPG
+261 
-272 GSVVWVSASSAQV
+272 
-285 TDGKTDLVR
+285 
-294 VGLSGK
+294 
-300 AKVGATLRATAF
+300 
-312 EEGGWSGEQE
+312 
-322 ATAGVTYRWLA
+322 
-333 APSTADE
+333 
-340 FAPIS
+340 
-345 GATGPALTLDASLAG
+345 
-360 SHIKVEATSRNTVAS
+360 AS

-381 AAAGSAENEAK
+381 VAAGSAENEAK
-392 LAAAITALEK
+392 LAAAIAALEK

-414 GADTNLNTM
+414 GADANLNTM

-442 SGMEKYEPTA
+442 SGMEKYEPA
-452 HGSID
+452 ARGSID

-464 GDIEFFFLPP
+464 GDIEYFFLPP
-474 VERTSSTDYT
+474 AERTGSTDYT

-506 KRTSQLP
+506 RRTSQLP
-513 WDDARVGEYLNRTF
+513 WDDARVEEYLTRVF

-539 SIPEAVTKLELPFK
+539 SVPEAVTKLELPFK
-553 VVDTKTRKTVAS
+553 VVDAATGKTVAS
-565 IEWTSSNAK
+565 IEWTSSNAR

-581 YNVASVSFT
+581 YNAASVSFT

-598 VLTAK
+598 VLTAT

-613 EKTVAVEH
+613 DKTIAVER

-659 SAVSGDLKLPT
+659 SAVTGDLKLPT

-726 VTRELGTFMP
+726 VTRELGTFTP

-750 MGRVKAGY
+750 MGRVKADY

-763 GANASPDE
+763 GTNASSDE
-771 VMDGLDTFQ
+771 VVDDLDTFQ

-791 WARTSTDCDDTGVVP
+791 WARTSTDCDDAGVVP
-806 VDLPGYDPMGT
+806 VDLPGYDPMGS

-866 QNIKLQ
+866 HNIKLQ

-886 GATGAENPEAG
+886 GVTGAENPEAG

-1023 QADVIVNPDAEH
+1023 QADVTVNPDAEH
-1035 PDLDAQWN
+1035 PHLDAQWN
-1043 GFINGGTGSVTD
+1043 GFINGGAGSVTE

-1070 LLTHEEVEA
+1070 LLTAEEVKA
-1079 SGKLFASDPL
+1079 GAKLFASDPL

-1134 GATMDS
+1134 GSTMDS
-1140 TCRPAYSGG
+1140 TCRPAYADG

-1172 IVPASSQGQSL
+1172 VVPAASKGQSL
-1183 CTLTVH
+1183 CTLTVR
-1189 DGYVYVSMFDSFQD
+1189 DGYVYVSSFDAFGEGEATA
-1203 KLTVGGSVRRFNIR
+1203 LGSVRRYNLR
-1217 TGALAGEVRTDA
+1217 TGALAGDMRNNGA
-1229 SGYYWAGGVMVG
+1229 GYYWAGGVNVG
-1241 DHFVIGDDQGQV
+1241 DFFVIGDDAGV
-1253 HVFTADLS
+1253 IHVFTSDLS
-1261 REVSSRKIADA
+1261 REVSSVDVSDHFLRTSLVEAD
-1272 SIRSTLVLS
+1272 
-1281 EGFVYAV
+1281 GFVYAV
-1288 SQQDGTLHKLIV
+1288 SRDDGVLHKLAIDEHGAV
-1300 DDAGNVEELSSVKFA
+1300 CEVGSVKVA
-1315 DTSTSTPTIS
+1315 AYSTSTPAIV
-1325 GGRAFIGGFKGD
+1325 GGYAFVGGLGEGKM
-1337 WKNKNGVLAVVD
+1337 WLAPGMLSVVD
-1349 LDGMSVRQVLKA
+1349 LSSMTVVSSITKADGSDIR
-1361 NGEKIPDEVKSSP
+1361 GEIKSAP
-1374 LVSVQGAETY
+1374 LVSVQDDEAY
-1384 VYFTVNWAEGYP
+1384 VYFTSNKVSNSFDA
-1396 SYTSGG
+1396 GG
-1402 NMYVYRLGDDEATLM
+1402 GVYVYRLGDAQAKVL
-1417 FQPTPEQAQYCMA
+1417 FQPKSDMVQYCMA

-1478 GGQAGGG
+1478 GNGGQADNGGQAGGG
-1485 QTGGGSGNDGSG
+1485 HGGGQSDSNSGAGT
-1497 GGNDGQ
+1497 
-1503 TGADSGNGGQTGDGN
+1503 TGA
-1518 GAGGQTG
+1518 
-1525 GNGGQD
+1525 
-1531 GGSSGNNGQ
+1531 
-1540 SGSNSNAGAS
+1540 
-1550 GTPTA
+1550 PTT
-1555 GNTNSTTPPS
+1555 GNTNSAAPPS
-1565 KIPVTGSVPAGA
+1565 KIPVNGSVPAGA
-1577 KPLAKGASDKKE
+1577 APIAKGASDKK
-1589 DASQRDAA
+1589 DVSQREGTAD
-1597 AASDSGEKT
+1597 SDSGDKSQT
-1606 RDADSAVAPE
+1606 AGSVAVSE
-1616 SASSARANVA
+1616 SASTVEANA
-1626 CDMPVPA
+1626 AHGMSLPA
-1633 RIAFVAG
+1633 RVAFTAG
-1640 AVGVTGLVASGLWM
+1640 AVGVAGLVTSGLWM
-1654 AFTRR
+1654 AVSRR
-1659 HKEV
+1659 R

>member
-1 MTSRIASHL
+1 
-10 SVPFIEGR
+10 
-18 RPWGKGSDMIGRNC
+18 MIGRNC

-59 GVPAPA
+59 GVPASA
-65 WAQAVEDAQ
+65 WAQALSDAQ
-74 DVLAQAATAVSD
+74 GALAQAAASASD
-86 AKEPDTGSDAAVIAS
+86 AQEPDTGSDAAVVAS
-101 GLAAEEGHEEA
+101 GLAAGEAGEEPSVSTGNA
-112 TAPAGDDAKGEQPS
+112 TKCGES
-126 APAPEPAAPTRDDA
+126 ATSVSEPAMPEHDD
-140 PATPADDATADGAA
+140 
-154 PAASADDRSARAGL
+154 
-168 DADYIYIHDKNGS
+168 
-181 DPRKIGMGQELR
+181 
-193 IDATYE
+193 
-199 DLEWGDEYDFS
+199 
-210 DRDYE
+210 
-215 GMAFQ
+215 
-220 WYVGEQKVDYASGD
+220 
-234 TAWKAK
+234 
-240 GYVAIEGA
+240 
-248 TKRTFTVPEGLIG
+248 
-261 KRLAARVVNPG
+261 
-272 GSVVWVSASSAQV
+272 
-285 TDGKTDLVR
+285 
-294 VGLSGK
+294 
-300 AKVGATLRATAF
+300 
-312 EEGGWSGEQE
+312 
-322 ATAGVTYRWLA
+322 
-333 APSTADE
+333 
-340 FAPIS
+340 
-345 GATGPALTLDASLAG
+345 
-360 SHIKVEATSRNTVAS
+360 AS

-392 LAAAITALEK
+392 LAAAIAALEK
-402 DGFSGYYPAPAF
+402 DGFRGYYPAPAF
-414 GADTNLNTM
+414 GADANLNTM

-452 HGSID
+452 RGSID

-506 KRTSQLP
+506 ERTSQLP
-513 WDDARVGEYLNRTF
+513 WDDARVEEYLTRTF

-539 SIPEAVTKLELPFK
+539 SVPEAITKLELPFK
-553 VVDTKTRKTVAS
+553 VVDAKTRKTVAS
-565 IEWTSSNAK
+565 IEWTSSNAR

-581 YNVASVSFT
+581 YNAASVSFT
-590 HPAAPADV
+590 HPAAPANV
-598 VLTAK
+598 VLTAT

-613 EKTVAVEH
+613 DKTIAVER

-659 SAVSGDLKLPT
+659 SAVAGDLKLPT
-670 PRALGIDGRVYKL
+670 PRALGIDGRAYKL

-726 VTRELGTFMP
+726 VTRELGTFTP

-750 MGRVKAGY
+750 MCRVKAGY

-780 SASPAEDGSIV
+780 SASPAPDGSVV
-791 WARTSTDCDDTGVVP
+791 WARTFDERDDAGIVP
-806 VDLPGYDPMGT
+806 VDLPGYDPMGS

-886 GATGAENPEAG
+886 GATGAESPEAG

-929 TVPAEE
+929 TLPMEE
-935 GATAWDVFAGLLDE
+935 GATAWDVFAGLLDG

-1055 ALTPTDSGELAWAEN
+1055 ALTPTEGGELAWAEN
-1070 LLTHEEVEA
+1070 LLTAEEVKA
-1079 SGKLFASDPL
+1079 GAKLYASDPL

-1134 GATMDS
+1134 GSTMDS
-1140 TCRPAYSGG
+1140 TCRPAYADG

-1172 IVPASSQGQSL
+1172 VVPAASKGQSL
-1183 CTLTVH
+1183 CTLTVR
-1189 DGYVYVSMFDSFQD
+1189 DGYVYVSSFDAFGEGEATAS
-1203 KLTVGGSVRRFNIR
+1203 GSVRRYNLR
-1217 TGALAGEVRTDA
+1217 TGALAGDMRNNGA
-1229 SGYYWAGGVMVG
+1229 GYYWAGGVNVG
-1241 DHFVIGDDQGQV
+1241 DFFVIGDDAGV
-1253 HVFTADLS
+1253 IHVFTSDLS
-1261 REVSSRKIADA
+1261 REMSSVDVSDHFLRTSLVEAD
-1272 SIRSTLVLS
+1272 
-1281 EGFVYAV
+1281 GFVYAV
-1288 SQQDGTLHKLIV
+1288 SRDDGVLHKLAIDEHGAV
-1300 DDAGNVEELSSVKFA
+1300 CEVGSVKVA
-1315 DTSTSTPTIS
+1315 AYSTSTPAIV
-1325 GGRAFIGGFKGD
+1325 GGYAFVGGLGEGKM
-1337 WKNKNGVLAVVD
+1337 WLAPGMLSVVD
-1349 LDGMSVRQVLKA
+1349 LSSMTVVSSITKADGSDIR
-1361 NGEKIPDEVKSSP
+1361 GEIKSAP
-1374 LVSVQGAETY
+1374 LVSVQDDEAY
-1384 VYFTVNWAEGYP
+1384 VYFTSNKVSNSFDA
-1396 SYTSGG
+1396 GG
-1402 NMYVYRLGDDEATLM
+1402 GVYVYRLGDAQAKVL
-1417 FQPTPEQAQYCMA
+1417 FQPKPGMVQYCMA

-1456 PAQGGDGGSGGG
+1456 PIQGGDGGSGGG

-1478 GGQAGGG
+1478 GGNGGE
-1485 QTGGGSGNDGSG
+1485 TGG
-1497 GGNDGQ
+1497 
-1503 TGADSGNGGQTGDGN
+1503 GNGGQTDNGGQAGGDHG
-1518 GAGGQTG
+1518 GGQT
-1525 GNGGQD
+1525 D
-1531 GGSSGNNGQ
+1531 
-1540 SGSNSNAGAS
+1540 SNSGAG
-1550 GTPTA
+1550 
-1555 GNTNSTTPPS
+1555 TT
-1565 KIPVTGSVPAGA
+1565 
-1577 KPLAKGASDKKE
+1577 D
-1589 DASQRDAA
+1589 
-1597 AASDSGEKT
+1597 SDSGDKSQT
-1606 RDADSAVAPE
+1606 AGSVAVSE
-1616 SASSARANVA
+1616 SASTVEANA
-1626 CDMPVPA
+1626 AHGMSLPA
-1633 RIAFVAG
+1633 RVAFTAGVVGVAG
-1640 AVGVTGLVASGLWM
+1640 LVTSGLWM
-1654 AFTRR
+1654 AVSRR
-1659 HKEV
+1659 R

>member
-1 MTSRIASHL
+1 
-10 SVPFIEGR
+10 
-18 RPWGKGSDMIGRNC
+18 MIGRNC

-59 GVPAPA
+59 GVPASA
-65 WAQAVEDAQ
+65 WAQALSDAQ
-74 DVLAQAATAVSD
+74 GALAQAAASASD
-86 AKEPDTGSDAAVIAS
+86 AQEPDTGSDAAVVAS
-101 GLAAEEGHEEA
+101 GLAAGEAGEE
-112 TAPAGDDAKGEQPS
+112 PS
-126 APAPEPAAPTRDDA
+126 VSTG
-140 PATPADDATADGAA
+140 DATKCRE
-154 PAASADDRSARAGL
+154 S
-168 DADYIYIHDKNGS
+168 
-181 DPRKIGMGQELR
+181 
-193 IDATYE
+193 
-199 DLEWGDEYDFS
+199 
-210 DRDYE
+210 
-215 GMAFQ
+215 
-220 WYVGEQKVDYASGD
+220 
-234 TAWKAK
+234 
-240 GYVAIEGA
+240 
-248 TKRTFTVPEGLIG
+248 
-261 KRLAARVVNPG
+261 
-272 GSVVWVSASSAQV
+272 
-285 TDGKTDLVR
+285 
-294 VGLSGK
+294 
-300 AKVGATLRATAF
+300 
-312 EEGGWSGEQE
+312 
-322 ATAGVTYRWLA
+322 
-333 APSTADE
+333 
-340 FAPIS
+340 
-345 GATGPALTLDASLAG
+345 
-360 SHIKVEATSRNTVAS
+360 ATSVSESAMPEHDDAS

-392 LAAAITALEK
+392 LAAAIAALEK

-452 HGSID
+452 RGSID

-464 GDIEFFFLPP
+464 GNIEFFFLPP

-506 KRTSQLP
+506 RRTSQLP
-513 WDDARVGEYLNRTF
+513 WDDARVEEFLTQAF
-527 DNVELPAEFAQG
+527 ETVELPAEFAQG
-539 SIPEAVTKLELPFK
+539 SVPEAVTKLELPFK
-553 VVDTKTRKTVAS
+553 VVDAATGKTVAS

-581 YNVASVSFT
+581 YNAASVSFT

-603 IKMAG
+603 IEMAG

-613 EKTVAVEH
+613 DKMIAVER

-659 SAVSGDLKLPT
+659 SAVTGDLKLPT

-683 SYESSDPAAIRI
+683 SYESGDPAAIRI

-708 EEPRSATITAR
+708 EEPRSALITAS
-719 LTYEDVA
+719 LTYEGVTA
-726 VTRELGTFMP
+726 TRELGTFTP
-736 AVVTNAEIDAAIDF
+736 AIVTNAEIDAAIDF
-750 MGRVKAGY
+750 MGKVKAGY

-763 GANASPDE
+763 GANASSDE
-771 VMDGLDTFQ
+771 VVDGLDTFQ

-806 VDLPGYDPMGT
+806 VDLPGYDPMGS

-831 AHENLLVTQ
+831 THENLLVTQ

-914 DGTREQRDWIPLTEV
+914 DGTREQRDWVPLTEV

-983 AFFIDGEYGQ
+983 AFFINGEYGQ

-1055 ALTPTDSGELAWAEN
+1055 ALTPTEGGELAWAEN
-1070 LLTHEEVEA
+1070 LLTAEEVKA
-1079 SGKLFASDPL
+1079 GAKLYASDPL

-1134 GATMDS
+1134 GSTMDS
-1140 TCRPAYSGG
+1140 TCRPAYADG

-1172 IVPASSQGQSL
+1172 VVPAASKGQSL
-1183 CTLTVH
+1183 CTLTVR
-1189 DGYVYVSMFDSFQD
+1189 DGYVYVSSFDAFGEGEATAS
-1203 KLTVGGSVRRFNIR
+1203 GSVRRYNLR
-1217 TGALAGEVRTDA
+1217 TGALAGDMRNNGA
-1229 SGYYWAGGVMVG
+1229 GYYWAGGVNVG
-1241 DHFVIGDDQGQV
+1241 DFFVIGDDAGV
-1253 HVFTADLS
+1253 IHVFTSDLS
-1261 REVSSRKIADA
+1261 REVSSVDVSDHFLRTSLVEAD
-1272 SIRSTLVLS
+1272 
-1281 EGFVYAV
+1281 GFVYAV
-1288 SQQDGTLHKLIV
+1288 SRDDGVLHKLAIDEHGAV
-1300 DDAGNVEELSSVKFA
+1300 CEVGSVKVA
-1315 DTSTSTPTIS
+1315 AYSTSTPAIV
-1325 GGRAFIGGFKGD
+1325 GGYAFVGGLGEGKM
-1337 WKNKNGVLAVVD
+1337 WLAPGMLSVVD
-1349 LDGMSVRQVLKA
+1349 LSSMTVVSSITKADGSDIR
-1361 NGEKIPDEVKSSP
+1361 GEIKSAP
-1374 LVSVQGAETY
+1374 LVSVQDDETY
-1384 VYFTVNWAEGYP
+1384 VYFTSNKVSNSFDA
-1396 SYTSGG
+1396 GG
-1402 NMYVYRLGDDEATLM
+1402 GVYVYRLGDAQAKVL
-1417 FQPTPEQAQYCMA
+1417 FQPKPDMVQYCMA

-1478 GGQAGGG
+1478 GGNGGE
-1485 QTGGGSGNDGSG
+1485 TGG
-1497 GGNDGQ
+1497 
-1503 TGADSGNGGQTGDGN
+1503 GNGGQTD
-1518 GAGGQTG
+1518 
-1525 GNGGQD
+1525 NGGQAGGDHGD
-1531 GGSSGNNGQ
+1531 GQ
-1540 SGSNSNAGAS
+1540 TDSNSGAG
-1550 GTPTA
+1550 
-1555 GNTNSTTPPS
+1555 TT
-1565 KIPVTGSVPAGA
+1565 
-1577 KPLAKGASDKKE
+1577 D
-1589 DASQRDAA
+1589 
-1597 AASDSGEKT
+1597 SDSGDKSQT
-1606 RDADSAVAPE
+1606 AGSVAVSE
-1616 SASSARANVA
+1616 GASTVEANA
-1626 CDMPVPA
+1626 AHGMSLPA
-1633 RIAFVAG
+1633 RVAFTAGVVGVAG
-1640 AVGVTGLVASGLWM
+1640 LVTSGLWM
-1654 AFTRR
+1654 AVSRR
-1659 HKEV
+1659 R

>member
-1 MTSRIASHL
+1 
-10 SVPFIEGR
+10 
-18 RPWGKGSDMIGRNC
+18 MIGCNR
-32 RPPRG
+32 RSSRDG
-37 GFKVPVWRK
+37 HKVPICRK
-46 ALVAVLSFTMLSS
+46 VLLVALSFSLITG
-59 GVPAPA
+59 GVPASA
-65 WAQAVEDAQ
+65 WAQALSDAQ
-74 DVLAQAATAVSD
+74 GALVQAAASASD
-86 AKEPDTGSDAAVIAS
+86 AQEPDTGSDAAVVAS
-101 GLAAEEGHEEA
+101 SLAAGEAREEPSVSTGDAVEGGES
-112 TAPAGDDAKGEQPS
+112 TAS
-126 APAPEPAAPTRDDA
+126 TSEPAMTERDDA
-140 PATPADDATADGAA
+140 P
-154 PAASADDRSARAGL
+154 
-168 DADYIYIHDKNGS
+168 
-181 DPRKIGMGQELR
+181 M
-193 IDATYE
+193 
-199 DLEWGDEYDFS
+199 
-210 DRDYE
+210 
-215 GMAFQ
+215 
-220 WYVGEQKVDYASGD
+220 
-234 TAWKAK
+234 
-240 GYVAIEGA
+240 
-248 TKRTFTVPEGLIG
+248 
-261 KRLAARVVNPG
+261 
-272 GSVVWVSASSAQV
+272 
-285 TDGKTDLVR
+285 
-294 VGLSGK
+294 
-300 AKVGATLRATAF
+300 
-312 EEGGWSGEQE
+312 
-322 ATAGVTYRWLA
+322 
-333 APSTADE
+333 
-340 FAPIS
+340 
-345 GATGPALTLDASLAG
+345 
-360 SHIKVEATSRNTVAS
+360 
-375 EAVGPV
+375 AVGP
-381 AAAGSAENEAK
+381 ATAAGSAENEAK
-392 LAAAITALEK
+392 LAAAIAALEK

-513 WDDARVGEYLNRTF
+513 WDDARVEEYLTRVF

-539 SIPEAVTKLELPFK
+539 SVPEAVTKLELPFK
-553 VVDTKTRKTVAS
+553 VVDAATGKTVAS
-565 IEWTSSNAK
+565 IEWTSSNAR

-581 YNVASVSFT
+581 YNAASVSLT

-598 VLTAK
+598 VLTAT

-613 EKTVAVEH
+613 DKTIAVER

-659 SAVSGDLKLPT
+659 SAVIGDLKLPN
-670 PRALGIDGRVYKL
+670 PRALGIDGHVYKL

-708 EEPRSATITAR
+708 VEPRSATITAR

-726 VTRELGTFMP
+726 VTRVLDTFTP

-750 MGRVKAGY
+750 MDRVKAGY

-791 WARTSTDCDDTGVVP
+791 WARTSTDCDDAGVVP

-831 AHENLLVTQ
+831 THENLLVTR

-886 GATGAENPEAG
+886 GVTGAENPEAG
-897 RTLTVNARVT
+897 RTLTVDVRVT

-1023 QADVIVNPDAEH
+1023 QADVTVNPDAEH
-1035 PDLDAQWN
+1035 PHLDAQWN
-1043 GFINGGTGSVTD
+1043 GFINGGAGSVTE
-1055 ALTPTDSGELAWAEN
+1055 ALTPTSNGKLAWAEN

-1079 SGKLFASDPL
+1079 NGKLFASDPL

-1134 GATMDS
+1134 GSTMDS
-1140 TCRPAYSGG
+1140 TCRPAYADG

-1172 IVPASSQGQSL
+1172 VVPAASKGQSL
-1183 CTLTVH
+1183 CTLTVR
-1189 DGYVYVSMFDSFQD
+1189 DGYVYVSSFDAFGEGEATAS
-1203 KLTVGGSVRRFNIR
+1203 GSVRRYNLR
-1217 TGALAGEVRTDA
+1217 TGALAGDMRNNGA
-1229 SGYYWAGGVMVG
+1229 GYYWAGGVNVG
-1241 DHFVIGDDQGQV
+1241 DFFVIGDDAGV
-1253 HVFTADLS
+1253 IHVFTSDLS
-1261 REVSSRKIADA
+1261 REVSSADV
-1272 SIRSTLVLS
+1272 SDHFLRTSLV
-1281 EGFVYAV
+1281 EADGFVYAV
-1288 SQQDGTLHKLIV
+1288 SRDDGVLHKLAIDEHGAV
-1300 DDAGNVEELSSVKFA
+1300 CEVGSVKVA
-1315 DTSTSTPTIS
+1315 AYSTSTPAIA
-1325 GGRAFIGGFKGD
+1325 GGYAFVGGLGEGKM
-1337 WKNKNGVLAVVD
+1337 WLAPGMLSVVD
-1349 LDGMSVRQVLKA
+1349 LSSMTVVSSITKADGSDIR
-1361 NGEKIPDEVKSSP
+1361 GEIKSAP
-1374 LVSVQGAETY
+1374 LVSVQDDEAY
-1384 VYFTVNWAEGYP
+1384 VYFTSNKVSNSFDA
-1396 SYTSGG
+1396 GG
-1402 NMYVYRLGDDEATLM
+1402 GVYVYRLGDAQAKVL
-1417 FQPTPEQAQYCMA
+1417 FQPKSDMVQYCMA

-1478 GGQAGGG
+1478 GG
-1485 QTGGGSGNDGSG
+1485 
-1497 GGNDGQ
+1497 
-1503 TGADSGNGGQTGDGN
+1503 NGGE
-1518 GAGGQTG
+1518 TG
-1525 GNGGQD
+1525 GNGGQTD
-1531 GGSSGNNGQ
+1531 NGGQAGGGHGGGQ
-1540 SGSNSNAGAS
+1540 SDSNSGAGTTGA
-1550 GTPTA
+1550 PTT
-1555 GNTNSTTPPS
+1555 GNTNSAAPPS
-1565 KIPVTGSVPAGA
+1565 KIPVNGSVPAGA
-1577 KPLAKGASDKKE
+1577 APIAKGASDKK
-1589 DASQRDAA
+1589 DVSQREGTAD
-1597 AASDSGEKT
+1597 SDSGDKSQT
-1606 RDADSAVAPE
+1606 AGSVAVSE
-1616 SASSARANVA
+1616 SASTVEANA
-1626 CDMPVPA
+1626 AHGMSLPA
-1633 RIAFVAG
+1633 RVAFAAG
-1640 AVGVTGLVASGLWM
+1640 AVGVAGLVTSGLWM
-1654 AFTRR
+1654 AVSRR
-1659 HKEV
+1659 R

>member
-10 SVPFIEGR
+10 SVPLIEGR

-154 PAASADDRSARAGL
+154 PAASADDRSSRAGL

-248 TKRTFTVPEGLIG
+248 TKRSFTVPEGLIG

-581 YNVASVSFT
+581 YNAASVSFT

-598 VLTAK
+598 VLTAT

-613 EKTVAVEH
+613 DKTIAVER

-652 QGGTLNP
+652 QGGTLNT

-683 SYESSDPAAIRI
+683 SYESSDSVAIRI
-695 NTYRGVVTGNLEG
+695 DTYRGVVTDNLEG
-708 EEPRSATITAR
+708 EEPRSALITAS
-719 LTYEDVA
+719 LTYEGVTA
-726 VTRELGTFMP
+726 TRELGAFTP
-736 AVVTNAEIDAAIDF
+736 AMVTNAEIDAAIDF
-750 MGRVKAGY
+750 MGRVKADY

-763 GANASPDE
+763 GTNASSDE
-771 VMDGLDTFQ
+771 VVDDLDTFQ
-780 SASPAEDGSIV
+780 SASPAEDGSII
-791 WARTSTDCDDTGVVP
+791 WARTSTDCDDAGVVP
-806 VDLPGYDPMGT
+806 VDLPGYDPMGS

-914 DGTREQRDWIPLTEV
+914 DGTREQRDWIPLTEA
-929 TVPAEE
+929 TVSAEE
-935 GATAWDVFAGLLDE
+935 GATAWDVFAGLLDG
-949 AGYTYALNAAG
+949 AGYTYTLNSAG
-960 PMSITTPDGITLDS
+960 PISITTPEGVTLDS

-983 AFFIDGEYGQ
+983 AFFINGEYGQ
-993 GSEGAATTCPVRD
+993 GAEGAATTCPVRD
-1006 GVTIELRYLDDG
+1006 GMTIELRYLDDG

-1023 QADVIVNPDAEH
+1023 QADVTVNPDAEH
-1035 PDLDAQWN
+1035 PHLDGQWN
-1043 GFINGGTGSVTD
+1043 GFINGGSGSVTD
-1055 ALTPTDSGELAWAEN
+1055 ALTPTSNGELAWAEN
-1070 LLTHEEVEA
+1070 LLTPEEVEA

-1140 TCRPAYSGG
+1140 TCRPAYADG

-1172 IVPASSQGQSL
+1172 VVPAASKGQSL
-1183 CTLTVH
+1183 CTLTVR
-1189 DGYVYVSMFDSFQD
+1189 DGYVYVSSFDAFGEGEATASGF
-1203 KLTVGGSVRRFNIR
+1203 VRRYNLR
-1217 TGALAGEVRTDA
+1217 TGALAGDMRNNGA
-1229 SGYYWAGGVMVG
+1229 GYYWAGGVNVG
-1241 DHFVIGDDQGQV
+1241 DFFVIGDDAGV
-1253 HVFTADLS
+1253 IHVFTSDLS
-1261 REVSSRKIADA
+1261 REVSSADV
-1272 SIRSTLVLS
+1272 SDHFLRTSLV
-1281 EGFVYAV
+1281 EADGFVYAV
-1288 SQQDGTLHKLIV
+1288 SRDDGVLHKLAIDEHGAV
-1300 DDAGNVEELSSVKFA
+1300 CEVGSVKVA
-1315 DTSTSTPTIS
+1315 AYSTSTPAIV
-1325 GGRAFIGGFKGD
+1325 GGYAFVGGLGEGKM
-1337 WKNKNGVLAVVD
+1337 WLAPGMLSVVD
-1349 LDGMSVRQVLKA
+1349 LSSMTVVSSITKADGSDIR
-1361 NGEKIPDEVKSSP
+1361 GEIKSAP
-1374 LVSVQGAETY
+1374 LVSVQDDEAY
-1384 VYFTVNWAEGYP
+1384 VYFTSNKVSNSFDA
-1396 SYTSGG
+1396 GG
-1402 NMYVYRLGDDEATLM
+1402 GVYVYRLGDAQAKVL
-1417 FQPTPEQAQYCMA
+1417 FQPKPDMVQYCMA

-1442 TNDSGHLFKIAGNG
+1442 TNDSAHLFKIAGNG

-1478 GGQAGGG
+1478 GNGGQTDNGGEAGGDHGGG
-1485 QTGGGSGNDGSG
+1485 QTDSNSGAGT
-1497 GGNDGQ
+1497 
-1503 TGADSGNGGQTGDGN
+1503 TGA
-1518 GAGGQTG
+1518 
-1525 GNGGQD
+1525 
-1531 GGSSGNNGQ
+1531 
-1540 SGSNSNAGAS
+1540 
-1550 GTPTA
+1550 PTT
-1555 GNTNSTTPPS
+1555 GNTNSAAPPS
-1565 KIPVTGSVPAGA
+1565 KIPVNGSVPAGA
-1577 KPLAKGASDKKE
+1577 APIAKGASDKK
-1589 DASQRDAA
+1589 DVSQREGTAD
-1597 AASDSGEKT
+1597 SDSGDKSQT
-1606 RDADSAVAPE
+1606 AGSVAVSE
-1616 SASSARANVA
+1616 SASTVEANAAHGMSLPVRVA
-1626 CDMPVPA
+1626 FTAGVVG
-1633 RIAFVAG
+1633 VAG
-1640 AVGVTGLVASGLWM
+1640 LVMSGLWM
-1654 AFTRR
+1654 AVSRR
-1659 HKEV
+1659 R

>member
-1 MTSRIASHL
+1 
-10 SVPFIEGR
+10 
-18 RPWGKGSDMIGRNC
+18 MIGCNC

-37 GFKVPVWRK
+37 GFRVPVWRK

-74 DVLAQAATAVSD
+74 DVLAQAAA
-86 AKEPDTGSDAAVIAS
+86 AAQEPRADVDAAVAAG
-101 GLAAEEGHEEA
+101 GLAAGEGHEEA
-112 TAPAGDDAKGEQPS
+112 TASAGDAAKGEQPS
-126 APAPEPAAPTRDDA
+126 APAPEPAAPARDDA
-140 PATPADDATADGAA
+140 PATPADDAPADGAA
-154 PAASADDRSARAGL
+154 PAASADDRSARAVL

-181 DPRKIGMGQELR
+181 DPRKIGVGQELR

-199 DLEWGDEYDFS
+199 DPDWGDEYDFS

-240 GYVAIEGA
+240 GYAAIEGA
-248 TKRTFTVPEGLIG
+248 TKRSFTVPEGLIG
-261 KRLAARVVNPG
+261 KCLAARVVNPG

-333 APSTADE
+333 APSTTNK
-340 FAPIS
+340 FAPIP

-392 LAAAITALEK
+392 LAAAIAALEK
-402 DGFSGYYPAPAF
+402 DGFRGYYPAPAF
-414 GADTNLNTM
+414 GADANLNTM

-452 HGSID
+452 RGSID
-457 TTDGASN
+457 TTEGASN

-506 KRTSQLP
+506 ERTSQLP
-513 WDDARVGEYLNRTF
+513 WDDARVEEYLTRTF

-539 SIPEAVTKLELPFK
+539 SVPEAITKLELPFK
-553 VVDTKTRKTVAS
+553 VVDAKTRKTVAS
-565 IEWTSSNAK
+565 IEWTSSNAR

-581 YNVASVSFT
+581 YNAASVSFT
-590 HPAAPADV
+590 HPAAPANV
-598 VLTAK
+598 VLTAT

-613 EKTVAVEH
+613 DKTIAVER

-659 SAVSGDLKLPT
+659 SAVAGDLKLPT
-670 PRALGIDGRVYKL
+670 PRALGIDGRAYKL

-726 VTRELGTFMP
+726 VTRELGTFTP

-750 MGRVKAGY
+750 MCRVKAGY

-780 SASPAEDGSIV
+780 SASPAPDGSVV
-791 WARTSTDCDDTGVVP
+791 WARTFDERDDAGIVP
-806 VDLPGYDPMGT
+806 VDLPGYDPMGS

-886 GATGAENPEAG
+886 GATGAESPEAG

-929 TVPAEE
+929 TLPMEE
-935 GATAWDVFAGLLDE
+935 GATAWDVFAGLLDG

-1023 QADVIVNPDAEH
+1023 QADVTVNPDAEH

-1043 GFINGGTGSVTD
+1043 GFINGGTGSVTE
-1055 ALTPTDSGELAWAEN
+1055 ALTPTSNGELAWAEN

-1079 SGKLFASDPL
+1079 NGKLFASDPL

-1134 GATMDS
+1134 GSTMDS
-1140 TCRPAYSGG
+1140 TCRPAYADG

-1172 IVPASSQGQSL
+1172 VVPAASKGQSL
-1183 CTLTVH
+1183 CTLTVR
-1189 DGYVYVSMFDSFQD
+1189 DGYVYVSSFDAFGEGEATAS
-1203 KLTVGGSVRRFNIR
+1203 GSVRRYNLR
-1217 TGALAGEVRTDA
+1217 TGALAGDMRNNGA
-1229 SGYYWAGGVMVG
+1229 GYYWAGGVNVG
-1241 DHFVIGDDQGQV
+1241 DFFVIGDDAGV
-1253 HVFTADLS
+1253 IHVFTSDLS
-1261 REVSSRKIADA
+1261 REVSSVDVSDHFLRTSLVEAD
-1272 SIRSTLVLS
+1272 
-1281 EGFVYAV
+1281 GFVYAV
-1288 SQQDGTLHKLIV
+1288 SRDDGVLHKLAIDEHGAV
-1300 DDAGNVEELSSVKFA
+1300 CEVGSVKVA
-1315 DTSTSTPTIS
+1315 AYSTSTPAIV
-1325 GGRAFIGGFKGD
+1325 GGYAFVGGLGEGKM
-1337 WKNKNGVLAVVD
+1337 WLAPGMLSVVD
-1349 LDGMSVRQVLKA
+1349 LSSMTVVSSITKADGSDIR
-1361 NGEKIPDEVKSSP
+1361 GEIKSAP
-1374 LVSVQGAETY
+1374 LVSVQDDETY
-1384 VYFTVNWAEGYP
+1384 VYFTSNKVSNSFDA
-1396 SYTSGG
+1396 GG
-1402 NMYVYRLGDDEATLM
+1402 GVYVYRLGDAQAKVL
-1417 FQPTPEQAQYCMA
+1417 FQPKPDMVQYCMA

-1456 PAQGGDGGSGGG
+1456 PIQGGDGGSGGG
-1468 ETGGNGGETG
+1468 ETGGNSGETGGGNGGETG
-1478 GGQAGGG
+1478 GGNGGQTDNGGQAGGDHGGG
-1485 QTGGGSGNDGSG
+1485 QT
-1497 GGNDGQ
+1497 
-1503 TGADSGNGGQTGDGN
+1503 DSNS
-1518 GAGGQTG
+1518 GAG
-1525 GNGGQD
+1525 
-1531 GGSSGNNGQ
+1531 
-1540 SGSNSNAGAS
+1540 
-1550 GTPTA
+1550 
-1555 GNTNSTTPPS
+1555 TT
-1565 KIPVTGSVPAGA
+1565 
-1577 KPLAKGASDKKE
+1577 D
-1589 DASQRDAA
+1589 
-1597 AASDSGEKT
+1597 SDSGDKSQT
-1606 RDADSAVAPE
+1606 AGSVAVSE
-1616 SASSARANVA
+1616 SASTVEANA
-1626 CDMPVPA
+1626 AHGMSLPA
-1633 RIAFVAG
+1633 RVVFTAGVVGVAG
-1640 AVGVTGLVASGLWM
+1640 LVTSGLWM
-1654 AFTRR
+1654 AVSRR
-1659 HKEV
+1659 R

>member
-1 MTSRIASHL
+1 
-10 SVPFIEGR
+10 
-18 RPWGKGSDMIGRNC
+18 MIGCNC
-32 RPPRG
+32 RSPRDG
-37 GFKVPVWRK
+37 HKVPICRK
-46 ALVAVLSFTMLSS
+46 ALVAALSFSLITSS
-59 GVPAPA
+59 VPAPA
-65 WAQAVEDAQ
+65 WAQALDDAQ
-74 DVLAQAATAVSD
+74 GALAQAAAAVSD
-86 AKEPDTGSDAAVIAS
+86 AQEPRADVDAAVAAG
-101 GLAAEEGHEEA
+101 GLAAGEGHEEA
-112 TAPAGDDAKGEQPS
+112 TAPAGDAAKGEQPS
-126 APAPEPAAPTRDDA
+126 ALAPEPTAPARDDA
-140 PATPADDATADGAA
+140 PATPADDAPADGAE

-181 DPRKIGMGQELR
+181 DPRKIGVGQELR

-199 DLEWGDEYDFS
+199 DPDWGDEYDFS

-215 GMAFQ
+215 GMTFQ
-220 WYVGEQKVDYASGD
+220 WYVGDQKVGYASGD
-234 TAWKAK
+234 AAWKAK
-240 GYVAIEGA
+240 GYTPIEGA
-248 TKRTFTVPEGLIG
+248 VKRSFTVPEGLVG

-272 GSVVWVSASSAQV
+272 GGVVWVSGSSAQV

-294 VGLSGK
+294 VELSGK
-300 AKVGATLRATAF
+300 AKVGATLHATAF

-333 APSTADE
+333 APSATDE
-340 FAPIS
+340 FAPIP
-345 GATGPALTLDASLAG
+345 GATGSSLTLDAALAD
-360 SHIKVEATSRNTVAS
+360 SRIKVEAASRNTVAS

-392 LAAAITALEK
+392 LAAAIAALEK
-402 DGFSGYYPAPAF
+402 DGFRGYYPAPAF
-414 GADTNLNTM
+414 GVDANLNTM

-442 SGMEKYEPTA
+442 SGMEKYEPA
-452 HGSID
+452 ARGSID
-457 TTDGASN
+457 TSDGASN

-494 LTCGDATDTFTP
+494 LTCGDETDTFTP
-506 KRTSQLP
+506 ERTSQLP
-513 WDDARVGEYLNRTF
+513 WDDARVGEYLTRTF
-527 DNVELPAEFAQG
+527 DSVELPAEFAKG
-539 SIPEAVTKLELPFK
+539 SVPEAVKKLELPFK
-553 VVDTKTRKTVAS
+553 AVDAQTRKTVAS

-574 VAKVVSS
+574 VAKVASS
-581 YNVASVSFT
+581 YNAASVSFT
-590 HPAAPADV
+590 HSAAPTDV
-598 VLTAK
+598 VLTAT

-608 ASGLS
+608 ASGVS
-613 EKTVAVEH
+613 DKVIAVER

-626 PRSDATVEQIE
+626 PRSDATVEEIE
-637 RELSSVL
+637 RELSATLTEAS
-644 AKAKVGLM
+644 ADLM

-659 SAVSGDLKLPT
+659 SAVTGDLKLPT
-670 PRALGIDGRVYKL
+670 PRALGIDGRVCKL
-683 SYESSDPAAIRI
+683 SYESSDSAVIRI
-695 NTYRGVVTGNLEG
+695 NTYRGVVTRTLEG

-719 LTYEDVA
+719 LAYEDVA
-726 VTRELGTFMP
+726 VSRELGTFTP

-771 VMDGLDTFQ
+771 VMIDLDTFQ
-780 SASPAEDGSIV
+780 SASPTSDGSIT
-791 WARTSTDCDDTGVVP
+791 WARAWADRDDAGVVP

-826 RPSVV
+826 RPTVV

-851 TLTYKAFESLAEAHP
+851 MLTYKAFESLAAAHP
-866 QNIKLQ
+866 KNIKLQ
-872 QLVNQPVSAMYTVL
+872 QLVNQPVSAMFTVL
-886 GATGAENPEAG
+886 GTTGAESPEAG

-914 DGTREQRDWIPLTEV
+914 DGTREQHDWIPLTEV
-929 TVPAEE
+929 TMPVDE

-949 AGYTYALNAAG
+949 AGYTYTLNAAG
-960 PMSITTPDGITLDS
+960 PISITTPEGVTLDS

-983 AFFIDGEYGQ
+983 AFFINGKYGQ
-993 GSEGAATTCPVRD
+993 GAEGAATTCPVRD
-1006 GVTIELRYLDDG
+1006 GMTIELRYLDDG

-1023 QADVIVNPDAEH
+1023 QADVTVNPDAEH
-1035 PDLDAQWN
+1035 PHLDAQWN
-1043 GFINGGTGSVTD
+1043 GFINGGAGSVTE
-1055 ALTPTDSGELAWAEN
+1055 ALTPTEAGELAWAEN

-1140 TCRPAYSGG
+1140 TCRPAYADG

-1241 DHFVIGDDQGQV
+1241 DYFAIGDDQGQV

-1261 REVSSRKIADA
+1261 REVSSLKIADA
-1272 SIRSTLVLS
+1272 SIRSSLVQS
-1281 EGFVYAV
+1281 DGFVYAV
-1288 SQQDGTLHKLIV
+1288 SQQDGVLHKLRV
-1300 DDAGNVEELSSVKFA
+1300 DGEGHVEELSSIKFA

-1325 GGRAFIGGFKGD
+1325 GGRAFIGGFKGN

-1349 LDGMSVRQVLKA
+1349 LESMDVQQVMKA

-1374 LVSVQGAETY
+1374 LVSVQGSETY
-1384 VYFTVNWAEGYP
+1384 VYFTVNWAEGFP

-1417 FQPTPEQAQYCMA
+1417 FQPGPGQAEYCMA

-1456 PAQGGDGGSGGG
+1456 PAQGGGSGGG
-1468 ETGGNGGETG
+1468 ETGGGGNG
-1478 GGQAGGG
+1478 
-1485 QTGGGSGNDGSG
+1485 GSG

-1503 TGADSGNGGQTGDGN
+1503 TGTGSGNGGQTGGGN

-1525 GNGGQD
+1525 GNGGQV

-1540 SGSNSNAGAS
+1540 SGFNSNAGAS

-1565 KIPVTGSVPAGA
+1565 KTPVTGSVPAGA
-1577 KPLAKGASDKKE
+1577 ASIAKGVSDKK
-1589 DASQRDAA
+1589 DASQREGTAD
-1597 AASDSGEKT
+1597 SDSGEKSQGT
-1606 RDADSAVAPE
+1606 ESVAVSE
-1616 SASSARANVA
+1616 GASNVEPNA
-1626 CDMPVPA
+1626 AHGMSLPA
-1633 RIAFVAG
+1633 RVAFAAG
-1640 AVGVTGLVASGLWM
+1640 AVGVAGLVASGLWM
-1654 AFTRR
+1654 ALSRR
-1659 HKEV
+1659 R

>member
-1 MTSRIASHL
+1 
-10 SVPFIEGR
+10 
-18 RPWGKGSDMIGRNC
+18 MIGRNC
-32 RPPRG
+32 RSPRG

-46 ALVAVLSFTMLSS
+46 ALVAALSFTMLSS

-65 WAQAVEDAQ
+65 WAQALSDTQGA
-74 DVLAQAATAVSD
+74 LAQAAA
-86 AKEPDTGSDAAVIAS
+86 AAQEPRADVEAAVAAG
-101 GLAAEEGHEEA
+101 GLAAGEGHEEA
-112 TAPAGDDAKGEQPS
+112 AAPAGDAANAEQPS
-126 APAPEPAAPTRDDA
+126 APAPEPAAPARDDA
-140 PATPADDATADGAA
+140 PATLADDAPADGAA

-168 DADYIYIHDKNGS
+168 DADCIYIHDENGS
-181 DPRKIGMGQELR
+181 DPHKIGVGQELR

-199 DLEWGDEYDFS
+199 DLDFGVEYDFS

-215 GMAFQ
+215 GMTFQ
-220 WYVGEQKVDYASGD
+220 WYVGEQKVGYASGD
-234 TAWKAK
+234 AAWKAK
-240 GYVAIEGA
+240 GYTPVEGA
-248 TKRTFTVPEGLIG
+248 TKRSFTVPEDLIG

-272 GSVVWVSASSAQV
+272 GSVVWVSVSSAQV
-285 TDGKTDLVR
+285 ADGKTDLVR
-294 VGLSGK
+294 VELSGK
-300 AKVGATLRATAF
+300 AKVGATLKATAF
-312 EEGGWSGEQE
+312 EKGGWSGEQE
-322 ATAGVTYRWLA
+322 VTAGVTYRWLA
-333 APSTADE
+333 APSATGE
-340 FAPIS
+340 FAPIPGAS
-345 GATGPALTLDASLAG
+345 GPSLTLDAALAG
-360 SHIKVEATSRNTVAS
+360 SRIKVEATSRSTVTS
-375 EAVGPV
+375 GAVGPV

-392 LAAAITALEK
+392 LAAAIAALEK
-402 DGFSGYYPAPAF
+402 DGFSGYSPAPVF
-414 GADTNLNTM
+414 GRDSNLNDM
-423 IEARL
+423 IEANL

-442 SGMEKYEPTA
+442 SGMEKYEPA
-452 HGSID
+452 ARGSID

-474 VERTSSTDYT
+474 VERTGNTDYT

-513 WDDARVGEYLNRTF
+513 WDDARVGEYLTRPF

-539 SIPEAVTKLELPFK
+539 SVPEATTRLELPFK
-553 VVDTKTRKTVAS
+553 VVDAKTGKTVAS
-565 IEWTSSNAK
+565 IEWASSNAK
-574 VAKVVSS
+574 IAKVASS
-581 YNVASVSFT
+581 YNAASVSFT

-613 EKTVAVEH
+613 DKAVAVEH

-626 PRSDATVEQIE
+626 PRSGATAEQIE

-644 AKAKVGLM
+644 AKAEVGLM
-652 QGGTLNP
+652 QGGTLDP
-659 SAVSGDLKLPT
+659 SAVTGDLKLPT

-708 EEPRSATITAR
+708 EEPRSATITVR

-726 VTRELGTFMP
+726 VARVLGTFTP
-736 AVVTNAEIDAAIDF
+736 AVVTNAEINAAIDF

-771 VMDGLDTFQ
+771 VMDDLDTFQ
-780 SASPAEDGSIV
+780 SASPAPDGSV
-791 WARTSTDCDDTGVVP
+791 AWARTFDECDDAGVVP
-806 VDLPGYDPMGT
+806 VDLPGYDPMGP

-914 DGTREQRDWIPLTEV
+914 DGTREQCDWIPLTEV
-929 TVPAEE
+929 TLPVEE
-935 GATAWDVFAGLLDE
+935 GATAWDVFAGLLDG
-949 AGYTYALNAAG
+949 AGYTYTLNSAG
-960 PMSITTPDGITLDS
+960 PISITTPEGVTLDS

-983 AFFIDGEYGQ
+983 AFFINGEYGQ
-993 GSEGAATTCPVRD
+993 GAEGAATTCPVRD
-1006 GVTIELRYLDDG
+1006 GMTIELRYLDDG

-1023 QADVIVNPDAEH
+1023 QADVTVNPDAEH
-1035 PDLDAQWN
+1035 PHLDGQWN
-1043 GFINGGTGSVTD
+1043 GFINGGSGSVTD
-1055 ALTPTDSGELAWAEN
+1055 ALTPTSNGELAWAEN

-1079 SGKLFASDPL
+1079 NGKLFASDPL

-1126 KIEREVQL
+1126 RIEREVQL

-1140 TCRPAYSGG
+1140 TCRPAYADG

-1157 GYLQAV
+1157 GCLQAV
-1163 SAKTLETIW
+1163 SAKTLETLW
-1172 IVPASSQGQSL
+1172 IVPASSRGQSL
-1183 CTLTVH
+1183 CTLTVR
-1189 DGYVYVSMFDSFQD
+1189 DGYVYVSMFDSLQD
-1203 KLTVGGSVRRFNIR
+1203 KFAVGGSVRRFNIH

-1229 SGYYWAGGVMVG
+1229 SGYYWAGGIMIG

-1288 SQQDGTLHKLIV
+1288 SQQDGMLHKLIV
-1300 DDAGNVEELSSVKFA
+1300 DNAGNVEELSTVKFA

-1349 LDGMSVRQVLKA
+1349 LDGMSVQQVLKA

-1384 VYFTVNWAEGYP
+1384 VYFTVNWAEGHP

-1430 SVICDEE
+1430 SVVCDEE

-1478 GGQAGGG
+1478 GGQ
-1485 QTGGGSGNDGSG
+1485 TGGISG
-1497 GGNDGQ
+1497 G
-1503 TGADSGNGGQTGDGN
+1503 S
-1518 GAGGQTG
+1518 
-1525 GNGGQD
+1525 
-1531 GGSSGNNGQ
+1531 GQ
-1540 SGSNSNAGAS
+1540 SGSNPNPEAS
-1550 GTPTA
+1550 GGPDTGSTD
-1555 GNTNSTTPPS
+1555 STTTPS
-1565 KIPVTGSVPAGA
+1565 DDSEAGSVPAGA
-1577 KPLAKGASDKKE
+1577 KPVVKGTSDEKKGVPQRGNTADSDSVEKSQGTESVVASEGASNVE
-1589 DASQRDAA
+1589 
-1597 AASDSGEKT
+1597 
-1606 RDADSAVAPE
+1606 
-1616 SASSARANVA
+1616 ANVA
-1626 CDMPVPA
+1626 RGMSLPA
-1633 RIAFVAG
+1633 RIAVAAG
-1640 AVGVTGLVASGLWM
+1640 AVGMTGLVVSGLWM
-1654 AFTRR
+1654 ASSRR
-1659 HKEV
+1659 HKGV

>member
-10 SVPFIEGR
+10 SVPLIEGR

-32 RPPRG
+32 CPPRG
-37 GFKVPVWRK
+37 GFKAPVWRK

-65 WAQAVEDAQ
+65 WAQVVEDAQ
-74 DVLAQAATAVSD
+74 DVLAQAAA
-86 AKEPDTGSDAAVIAS
+86 AAQEPRADVDAAVAAG
-101 GLAAEEGHEEA
+101 GLAAGEGHEEA
-112 TAPAGDDAKGEQPS
+112 TAPAGDAAKGEQPS
-126 APAPEPAAPTRDDA
+126 APAPEPAAPARDDA
-140 PATPADDATADGAA
+140 PATPADDAPADGAA

-181 DPRKIGMGQELR
+181 DPRKIGVGQELR

-248 TKRTFTVPEGLIG
+248 TKRSFTVPEGLIG

-392 LAAAITALEK
+392 LAVAIAALEK

-414 GADTNLNTM
+414 GVDTNLNTM

-435 VASHVVS
+435 VVSHVVS
-442 SGMEKYEPTA
+442 SGMEKYEPA
-452 HGSID
+452 ARGSID
-457 TTDGASN
+457 TTVGASN
-464 GDIEFFFLPP
+464 GNIEFFFLPP

-539 SIPEAVTKLELPFK
+539 SIPEAVRKLELPFK
-553 VVDTKTRKTVAS
+553 VVDAKTRKTVAS

-581 YNVASVSFT
+581 YNAASVSFT

-598 VLTAK
+598 VLTAT

-652 QGGTLNP
+652 QGGTLNT

-683 SYESSDPAAIRI
+683 SYESSDSVAIRI
-695 NTYRGVVTGNLEG
+695 DTYRGVVTGNLEG
-708 EEPRSATITAR
+708 EEPRSALITAS
-719 LTYEDVA
+719 LTYEGVTA
-726 VTRELGTFMP
+726 TRELGAFTP
-736 AVVTNAEIDAAIDF
+736 AIVTNAEIDAAIDF

-771 VMDGLDTFQ
+771 VVDDLDTFQ
-780 SASPAEDGSIV
+780 SASPAPDGSV
-791 WARTSTDCDDTGVVP
+791 AWARTFDECDDAGVVP

-831 AHENLLVTQ
+831 THENLLVTR

-851 TLTYKAFESLAEAHP
+851 MLTYKAFESLAEAHP

-897 RTLTVNARVT
+897 RSLTVNARVT

-929 TVPAEE
+929 TLPVDE

-949 AGYTYALNAAG
+949 AGYTYTLNAAG
-960 PMSITTPDGITLDS
+960 PISITTPEGVTLDS
-974 DFNKPYRYW
+974 DFNQPYRYW
-983 AFFIDGEYGQ
+983 AFFIDGKYGQ
-993 GSEGAATTCPVRD
+993 GAEGAATTCPVKD
-1006 GVTIELRYLDDG
+1006 GMTIELRYLDEGATTAPSAG
-1018 VTVLP
+1018 VE
-1023 QADVIVNPDAEH
+1023 VNPDAEH
-1035 PDLDAQWN
+1035 PNLDAQWN
-1043 GFINGGTGSVTD
+1043 GFINGGAGSVTN
-1055 ALTPTDSGELAWAEN
+1055 ALTPTDNGELAWAED
-1070 LLTHEEVEA
+1070 LRTPEEMETKT
-1079 SGKLFASDPL
+1079 GIYASDPL
-1089 IIDGKIYIVTASEVQ
+1089 IIGGKIYIVTASF
-1104 DPETWRPIHSLAR
+1104 PKLWTARLTSASLAR
-1117 LQVVDRSTG
+1117 LQVRDRETG
-1126 KIEREVQL
+1126 KVEREVTL
-1134 GATMDS
+1134 GTAMNS
-1140 TCRPAYSGG
+1140 TCRPVYADG
-1149 IIVIPLSG
+1149 IIVVPLAG
-1157 GYLQAV
+1157 GFLQAV
-1163 SAKTLETIW
+1163 SAKTLDTLW
-1172 IVPASSQGQSL
+1172 VVPAYTEGESVS
-1183 CTLTVH
+1183 TLTVEG
-1189 DGYVYVSMFDSFQD
+1189 DYVYAPTFGEYQSQ
-1203 KLTVGGSVRRFNIR
+1203 LTHSGSVRRYNLH
-1217 TGALAGEVRTDA
+1217 TGALAGAMDNDKT
-1229 SGYYWAGGVMVG
+1229 GYYWAGGVAAS
-1241 DHFVIGDDQGQV
+1241 DFFVIGDDSGV
-1253 HVFTADLS
+1253 IRVFTADLTN
-1261 REVSSRKIADA
+1261 EVSSIKLSDA
-1272 SIRSTLVLS
+1272 SIRSSLVYS
-1281 EGFVYAV
+1281 NGYIFAV
-1288 SQQDGTLHKLIV
+1288 THKDGTLHKLKI
-1300 DDAGNVEELSSVKFA
+1300 DDAGKVTKIASARFA
-1315 DTSTSTPTIS
+1315 DESTSTPTIS
-1325 GGRAFIGGFKGD
+1325 GGRAFIGGVDGD
-1337 WKNKNGVLAVVD
+1337 YRSRNGVLAVID
-1349 LDGMSVRQVLKA
+1349 LATMKVQKILAADG
-1361 NGEKIPDEVKSSP
+1361 GKIPGEIKSAP
-1374 LVSVQGAETY
+1374 LVSVQGGETY
-1384 VYFTVNWAEGYP
+1384 VYFTLNLAEGYP
-1396 SYTSGG
+1396 YTSGG
-1402 NMYVYRLGDDEATLM
+1402 CLYRYRLGDSEASVL
-1417 FQPTPEQAQYCMA
+1417 FQPGSGQIEFCMA

-1456 PAQGGDGGSGGG
+1456 PAQGGGSGGG
-1468 ETGGNGGETG
+1468 ETGGNGGSGGETG
-1478 GGQAGGG
+1478 GG
-1485 QTGGGSGNDGSG
+1485 GNGGSG

-1503 TGADSGNGGQTGDGN
+1503 TGAGGGNGGQTGGGN
-1518 GAGGQTG
+1518 GASGQTG
-1525 GNGGQD
+1525 GSGGQA

-1565 KIPVTGSVPAGA
+1565 KTPVTGSVPAGA
-1577 KPLAKGASDKKE
+1577 KPFAKGTSDKKE

-1597 AASDSGEKT
+1597 AASDSGDKT
-1606 RDADSAVAPE
+1606 QTAGSAAVSE
-1616 SASSARANVA
+1616 SASTVEANA
-1626 CDMPVPA
+1626 AHGMSLPA
-1633 RIAFVAG
+1633 RVAFAAG
-1640 AVGVTGLVASGLWM
+1640 AVGVAGLVTSGLWM
-1654 AFTRR
+1654 AVSRR
-1659 HKEV
+1659 R

>member
-1 MTSRIASHL
+1 
-10 SVPFIEGR
+10 
-18 RPWGKGSDMIGRNC
+18 MIGRN
-32 RPPRG
+32 RRSPHDWH
-37 GFKVPVWRK
+37 KVPICRK
-46 ALVAVLSFTMLSS
+46 VFVAALSLSLITGS
-59 GVPAPA
+59 VPAPA
-65 WAQAVEDAQ
+65 WAQALSDAQ
-74 DVLAQAATAVSD
+74 GALAQAATSASD
-86 AKEPDTGSDAAVIAS
+86 AQEPDTSSDTAVAAG
-101 GLAAEEGHEEA
+101 GLAAGEGHEEA
-112 TAPAGDDAKGEQPS
+112 TAPAGDAAKGEQPS
-126 APAPEPAAPTRDDA
+126 APAPEPAAPARDDA
-140 PATPADDATADGAA
+140 PATPADDAPADGAA
-154 PAASADDRSARAGL
+154 PAASADDRSARAGFE
-168 DADYIYIHDKNGS
+168 ADYIYIHDKNGS
-181 DPRKIGMGQELR
+181 DPHKIGVGQELR

-199 DLEWGDEYDFS
+199 DPDFGYEYDFF
-210 DRDYE
+210 DCDYE
-215 GMAFQ
+215 GMTFQ

-234 TAWKAK
+234 TAWEAK
-240 GYVAIEGA
+240 GYAAIEGA
-248 TKRTFTVPEGLIG
+248 TKRSFTVPEGLVG

-272 GSVVWVSASSAQV
+272 GSVVWVSVSSAQV

-294 VGLSGK
+294 VELSGK
-300 AKVGATLRATAF
+300 AKVGATLKATAF
-312 EEGGWSGEQE
+312 EKGGWSGEQE

-333 APSTADE
+333 APS
-340 FAPIS
+340 
-345 GATGPALTLDASLAG
+345 ATGEFVPIPGASGPSLTLDAALAG
-360 SHIKVEATSRNTVAS
+360 SRIKVEATSRNTVTS
-375 EAVGPV
+375 GAVGPV
-381 AAAGSAENEAK
+381 AAAGSPENEAK
-392 LAAAITALEK
+392 LAAAIAALEK
-402 DGFSGYYPAPAF
+402 DGFSGYSPAPVF
-414 GADTNLNTM
+414 GRDSNLNDM
-423 IEARL
+423 IEANL
-428 EKLGVTG
+428 ETLGVSG

-442 SGMEKYEPTA
+442 SGMEKYEPA
-452 HGSID
+452 ARGSID

-494 LTCGDATDTFTP
+494 LACGDATDTFTP

-553 VVDTKTRKTVAS
+553 VVDAKTGKTVAS
-565 IEWTSSNAK
+565 IEWASSNAK
-574 VAKVVSS
+574 VAKVASS
-581 YNVASVSFT
+581 YNAASVSFT

-598 VLTAK
+598 VLTATV
-603 IKMAG
+603 KMAG

-613 EKTVAVEH
+613 EKTIAVER

-626 PRSDATVEQIE
+626 PRSGATAEQIE

-644 AKAKVGLM
+644 AKAKIGLM
-652 QGGTLNP
+652 QDGTLDP
-659 SAVSGDLKLPT
+659 SAVAGDLKLPT
-670 PRALGIDGRVYKL
+670 PRALGIDGRGYKL

-695 NTYRGVVTGNLEG
+695 NTYRGVVTGSLEG
-708 EEPRSATITAR
+708 EEPRFATITAR
-719 LTYEDVA
+719 LTYEGVT
-726 VTRELGTFMP
+726 VTRELGTFTP
-736 AVVTNAEIDAAIDF
+736 AVVTNDEIDAAVAF

-771 VMDGLDTFQ
+771 VVSDLDTFQ
-780 SASPAEDGSIV
+780 SASPTSDGSIT
-791 WARTSTDCDDTGVVP
+791 WARAWADRDDAGVVP

-817 AQWRLFRSS
+817 ARWRLFRSS
-826 RPSVV
+826 RPTVV
-831 AHENLLVTQ
+831 THENLLVTR
-840 PAYNTKVRIDS
+840 PVYNTRVRIDS
-851 TLTYKAFESLAEAHP
+851 MLTYKAFESLAEAHP

-872 QLVNQPVSAMYTVL
+872 QLVNQPVSAMFTVL
-886 GATGAENPEAG
+886 GTTGAESPEAG

-929 TVPAEE
+929 TLPVDE

-949 AGYTYALNAAG
+949 AGYTYTLNAAG
-960 PMSITTPDGITLDS
+960 PISITTPEGVTLDS
-974 DFNKPYRYW
+974 DFNQPYRYW
-983 AFFIDGEYGQ
+983 AFFINGKYGQ
-993 GSEGAATTCPVRD
+993 GAEGAATTCPVRD
-1006 GVTIELRYLDDG
+1006 GMTIELRYLDDG
-1018 VTVLP
+1018 ATVLP
-1023 QADVIVNPDAEH
+1023 QADVTVNPDAEH
-1035 PDLDAQWN
+1035 PHLDAQWN
-1043 GFINGGTGSVTD
+1043 GFINGGAGSVTE
-1055 ALTPTDSGELAWAEN
+1055 ALTPTSNGELAWAEN

-1189 DGYVYVSMFDSFQD
+1189 DGYVYVSMFDSLQD
-1203 KLTVGGSVRRFNIR
+1203 KLAVGGSVRRFNIR

-1241 DHFVIGDDQGQV
+1241 DYFAIGDDQGQV

-1261 REVSSRKIADA
+1261 REVSSLKIADA

-1288 SQQDGTLHKLIV
+1288 SQQNGVLHKLRV
-1300 DDAGNVEELSSVKFA
+1300 DGEGHVEELSSVKFA

-1325 GGRAFIGGFKGD
+1325 GGRAFIGGFKGNRE
-1337 WKNKNGVLAVVD
+1337 NKNGVLAVVD
-1349 LDGMSVRQVLKA
+1349 LDGMSVQQVLKA

-1374 LVSVQGAETY
+1374 LVSVQGSETY
-1384 VYFTVNWAEGYP
+1384 VYFTVNWAEGHP

-1417 FQPTPEQAQYCMA
+1417 FQPTPEQAQYCIA

-1468 ETGGNGGETG
+1468 ETGGNGG
-1478 GGQAGGG
+1478 QA
-1485 QTGGGSGNDGSG
+1485 
-1497 GGNDGQ
+1497 
-1503 TGADSGNGGQTGDGN
+1503 
-1518 GAGGQTG
+1518 
-1525 GNGGQD
+1525 

-1577 KPLAKGASDKKE
+1577 KPLAKGTSDKKE

-1606 RDADSAVAPE
+1606 QDADSAVAPE
-1616 SASSARANVA
+1616 SASNAQANAAR
-1626 CDMPVPA
+1626 DMPVPA

>member
-1 MTSRIASHL
+1 MTTSRIASHL
-10 SVPFIEGR
+10 SVPLIEGH

-37 GFKVPVWRK
+37 GFKAPVWRK
-46 ALVAVLSFTMLSS
+46 ALVAALSLSLITGS
-59 GVPAPA
+59 VPAPA
-65 WAQAVEDAQ
+65 WAQSVEDAQ
-74 DVLAQAATAVSD
+74 DMLAQAAA
-86 AKEPDTGSDAAVIAS
+86 AAQEPRADVDAAVAAG
-101 GLAAEEGHEEA
+101 GLAAGEGHEEA
-112 TAPAGDDAKGEQPS
+112 TAPAGDAAKGEQPS
-126 APAPEPAAPTRDDA
+126 APAPEPAAPARDDA
-140 PATPADDATADGAA
+140 PATPADDAPADGAA

-181 DPRKIGMGQELR
+181 DPRKIGVGQELR

-248 TKRTFTVPEGLIG
+248 TKRSFTVPEGLIG

-392 LAAAITALEK
+392 LAAAIAALEK

-435 VASHVVS
+435 VVSHVVS
-442 SGMEKYEPTA
+442 SGMEKYEPA
-452 HGSID
+452 ARGSID
-457 TTDGASN
+457 TTVGASN
-464 GDIEFFFLPP
+464 GNIEFFFLPP

-513 WDDARVGEYLNRTF
+513 WDDSRVEEYLTRVF

-539 SIPEAVTKLELPFK
+539 SVPEAITKLELPFE
-553 VVDTKTRKTVAS
+553 VVDAKTGKTVAS
-565 IEWTSSNAK
+565 IGWASSNAK
-574 VAKVVSS
+574 VAKTTSS
-581 YNVASVSFT
+581 YNAASVSFT

-598 VLTAK
+598 VLTAT

-608 ASGLS
+608 ASSLS
-613 EKTVAVEH
+613 DKTIAVEH

-644 AKAKVGLM
+644 AKAEVGPM

-659 SAVSGDLKLPT
+659 SAVTGDLKLPN

-719 LTYEDVA
+719 LAYEDVA
-726 VTRELGTFMP
+726 VTRELGTFTP

-771 VMDGLDTFQ
+771 VMSDLDTFQ
-780 SASPAEDGSIV
+780 SASPTSDGSIT
-791 WARTSTDCDDTGVVP
+791 WARAWADRDDAGVVP

-817 AQWRLFRSS
+817 AQWRVFRSS
-826 RPSVV
+826 RPTVV

-851 TLTYKAFESLAEAHP
+851 MLTYKAFESLAAAHP
-866 QNIKLQ
+866 KNIKLQ
-872 QLVNQPVSAMYTVL
+872 QLVNQPVSAMFTVL
-886 GATGAENPEAG
+886 GATGAESPEAG

-914 DGTREQRDWIPLTEV
+914 DGTREQYDWIPLTEV
-929 TVPAEE
+929 TLPVEE
-935 GATAWDVFAGLLDE
+935 SATAWDVFAGLLDG
-949 AGYTYALNAAG
+949 AGYTYTLNAAG
-960 PMSITTPDGITLDS
+960 PISITTPEGVTLDS
-974 DFNKPYRYW
+974 DFNQPYRYW
-983 AFFIDGEYGQ
+983 AFFIDGKYGQ
-993 GSEGAATTCPVRD
+993 GAEGAATTCPVKD
-1006 GVTIELRYLDDG
+1006 GMTIELRYLDEGATTAPSAG
-1018 VTVLP
+1018 VE
-1023 QADVIVNPDAEH
+1023 VNPDAEH
-1035 PDLDAQWN
+1035 PNLDAQWN
-1043 GFINGGTGSVTD
+1043 GFINGGAGSVTN
-1055 ALTPTDSGELAWAEN
+1055 ALTPTDNGELAWAED
-1070 LLTHEEVEA
+1070 LRTPEEMETKA
-1079 SGKLFASDPL
+1079 GIYASDPL
-1089 IIDGKIYIVTASEVQ
+1089 IIGGKIYIVTASF
-1104 DPETWRPIHSLAR
+1104 PKLWTARLTSASLAR
-1117 LQVVDRSTG
+1117 LQVRDSETG
-1126 KIEREVQL
+1126 KVEREVTL
-1134 GATMDS
+1134 GTAMNS
-1140 TCRPAYSGG
+1140 TCRPVYADG
-1149 IIVIPLSG
+1149 IIVVPLAG
-1157 GYLQAV
+1157 GFLQAV
-1163 SAKTLETIW
+1163 SAKTLDTLW
-1172 IVPASSQGQSL
+1172 VVPAYTEGESVS
-1183 CTLTVH
+1183 TLTVEG
-1189 DGYVYVSMFDSFQD
+1189 DYVYAPTFGEYQSQ
-1203 KLTVGGSVRRFNIR
+1203 LTHSGSVRRYNLH
-1217 TGALAGEVRTDA
+1217 TGALAGAMDNDKT
-1229 SGYYWAGGVMVG
+1229 GYYWAGGVAAS
-1241 DHFVIGDDQGQV
+1241 DFFVIGDDSGV
-1253 HVFTADLS
+1253 IRVFTADLTN
-1261 REVSSRKIADA
+1261 EVSSIKLSDA
-1272 SIRSTLVLS
+1272 SIRSSLVYS
-1281 EGFVYAV
+1281 NGYIFAV
-1288 SQQDGTLHKLIV
+1288 THKDGTLHKLKI
-1300 DDAGNVEELSSVKFA
+1300 DDAGKVTKIASARFA
-1315 DTSTSTPTIS
+1315 DESTSTPTIS
-1325 GGRAFIGGFKGD
+1325 GGRAFIGGVDGD
-1337 WKNKNGVLAVVD
+1337 YRSRNGVLAVID
-1349 LDGMSVRQVLKA
+1349 LATMKVQKILAADG
-1361 NGEKIPDEVKSSP
+1361 GKIPGEIKSAP
-1374 LVSVQGAETY
+1374 LVSVQGGETY
-1384 VYFTVNWAEGYP
+1384 VYFTLNLAEGYP
-1396 SYTSGG
+1396 YTSGG
-1402 NMYVYRLGDDEATLM
+1402 CLYRYRLGDSEASVL
-1417 FQPTPEQAQYCMA
+1417 FQPGSGQIEFCMA

-1456 PAQGGDGGSGGG
+1456 PAQGGGSGGG
-1468 ETGGNGGETG
+1468 ETGGNGGSGGETG
-1478 GGQAGGG
+1478 GG
-1485 QTGGGSGNDGSG
+1485 GNGGSG

-1503 TGADSGNGGQTGDGN
+1503 TGAGSGNGGQTGGGN
-1518 GAGGQTG
+1518 GASGQTG
-1525 GNGGQD
+1525 GSGGQA

-1565 KIPVTGSVPAGA
+1565 KTPVTGSVPAGA
-1577 KPLAKGASDKKE
+1577 KPLAKGTSDKKE

-1597 AASDSGEKT
+1597 AASDSGDKT
-1606 RDADSAVAPE
+1606 QTAGSAAVSE
-1616 SASSARANVA
+1616 SASTVEANA
-1626 CDMPVPA
+1626 AHGMSLPA
-1633 RIAFVAG
+1633 RVAFAAG
-1640 AVGVTGLVASGLWM
+1640 AVGVAGLVTSGLWM
-1654 AFTRR
+1654 AVSRR
-1659 HKEV
+1659 R

>member
-1 MTSRIASHL
+1 MTTSRIASHL
-10 SVPFIEGR
+10 SVPLIEGR

-37 GFKVPVWRK
+37 GFKAPVWRK
-46 ALVAVLSFTMLSS
+46 ALVAALSFTMLSS

-65 WAQAVEDAQ
+65 WAQALSDAQ
-74 DVLAQAATAVSD
+74 GALVQAAASASD
-86 AKEPDTGSDAAVIAS
+86 AQEPDAGSDAAVVAS
-101 GLAAEEGHEEA
+101 SLAAGEAREE
-112 TAPAGDDAKGEQPS
+112 PS
-126 APAPEPAAPTRDDA
+126 VST
-140 PATPADDATADGAA
+140 G
-154 PAASADDRSARAGL
+154 
-168 DADYIYIHDKNGS
+168 
-181 DPRKIGMGQELR
+181 
-193 IDATYE
+193 
-199 DLEWGDEYDFS
+199 
-210 DRDYE
+210 
-215 GMAFQ
+215 
-220 WYVGEQKVDYASGD
+220 
-234 TAWKAK
+234 
-240 GYVAIEGA
+240 GA
-248 TKRTFTVPEGLIG
+248 TK
-261 KRLAARVVNPG
+261 G
-272 GSVVWVSASSAQV
+272 GES
-285 TDGKTDLVR
+285 
-294 VGLSGK
+294 
-300 AKVGATLRATAF
+300 
-312 EEGGWSGEQE
+312 
-322 ATAGVTYRWLA
+322 
-333 APSTADE
+333 
-340 FAPIS
+340 
-345 GATGPALTLDASLAG
+345 
-360 SHIKVEATSRNTVAS
+360 ATSVSEPAMTERDDAS

-392 LAAAITALEK
+392 LAVAIAALEK

-414 GADTNLNTM
+414 GVDTNLNTM

-435 VASHVVS
+435 VVSHVVS
-442 SGMEKYEPTA
+442 SGMEKYEPA
-452 HGSID
+452 ARGSID
-457 TTDGASN
+457 TTVGASN
-464 GDIEFFFLPP
+464 GNIEFFFLPP

-539 SIPEAVTKLELPFK
+539 SIPEAVRKLELPFK
-553 VVDTKTRKTVAS
+553 VVDAKTRKTVAS

-581 YNVASVSFT
+581 YNAASVSFT

-598 VLTAK
+598 VLTAT

-652 QGGTLNP
+652 QGGTLNT

-683 SYESSDPAAIRI
+683 SYESSDSVAIRI
-695 NTYRGVVTGNLEG
+695 DTYRGVVTGNLEG
-708 EEPRSATITAR
+708 EEPRSALITAS
-719 LTYEDVA
+719 LTYEGVTA
-726 VTRELGTFMP
+726 TRELGAFTP
-736 AVVTNAEIDAAIDF
+736 AIVTNAEIDAAIDF

-763 GANASPDE
+763 GTNASSDE
-771 VMDGLDTFQ
+771 VVDDLDTFQ

-791 WARTSTDCDDTGVVP
+791 WARTSTDCDDAGVMP
-806 VDLPGYDPMGT
+806 VDLPGYDPMGS

-840 PAYNTKVRIDS
+840 PAHNTKVRIDS

-960 PMSITTPDGITLDS
+960 PMSITTPEGVTLDS

-983 AFFIDGEYGQ
+983 AFFINGEYGQ
-993 GSEGAATTCPVRD
+993 GAEGAATTCPVRD
-1006 GVTIELRYLDDG
+1006 GMTIELRYLDDG
-1018 VTVLP
+1018 ATMTP

-1055 ALTPTDSGELAWAEN
+1055 ALTPTEGGELAWAEN
-1070 LLTHEEVEA
+1070 LLTAEEVKA
-1079 SGKLFASDPL
+1079 GAKLYASDPL
-1089 IIDGKIYIVTASEVQ
+1089 VIDGKIYIVTASEVQ

-1134 GATMDS
+1134 GAAMDS
-1140 TCRPAYSGG
+1140 TCRPVYADG

-1157 GYLQAV
+1157 GCLQAV
-1163 SAKTLETIW
+1163 SAKTLETLW
-1172 IVPASSQGQSL
+1172 IVPASSRGQSL
-1183 CTLTVH
+1183 CTLTVR
-1189 DGYVYVSMFDSFQD
+1189 DGYVYVSMFDSLQD
-1203 KLTVGGSVRRFNIR
+1203 KLAVGGSVRRFNIH
-1217 TGALAGEVRTDA
+1217 TGALAGDMRTAA

-1300 DDAGNVEELSSVKFA
+1300 DNAGNVEELSSVKFA

-1325 GGRAFIGGFKGD
+1325 GGRAFIGGFKGN

-1349 LDGMSVRQVLKA
+1349 LESMNVQQVLKA
-1361 NGEKIPDEVKSSP
+1361 DGEKIPDEVKSSP

-1430 SVICDEE
+1430 SVICDDE

-1468 ETGGNGGETG
+1468 ETGGNGG
-1478 GGQAGGG
+1478 
-1485 QTGGGSGNDGSG
+1485 SG

-1503 TGADSGNGGQTGDGN
+1503 TGAGSGNGGQTGDGN

-1525 GNGGQD
+1525 GNGGQA

-1565 KIPVTGSVPAGA
+1565 KIPVIGSVPAGA

-1606 RDADSAVAPE
+1606 QDADSAVAPE
-1616 SASSARANVA
+1616 SASNAQANVA

>member
-1 MTSRIASHL
+1 MTTSRIASHL

-18 RPWGKGSDMIGRNC
+18 RPWGKGSDMIGCNR
-32 RPPRG
+32 RSPRDG
-37 GFKVPVWRK
+37 HKVPICRK
-46 ALVAVLSFTMLSS
+46 VLLAALSFSLITG
-59 GVPAPA
+59 GVPASA
-65 WAQAVEDAQ
+65 WAQALSDAQ
-74 DVLAQAATAVSD
+74 GALAQAAASASD
-86 AKEPDTGSDAAVIAS
+86 AQEPDTGSDAAVVAS
-101 GLAAEEGHEEA
+101 GLAAGEAGEEPCVSTGDA
-112 TAPAGDDAKGEQPS
+112 TKCGES
-126 APAPEPAAPTRDDA
+126 ATSVSEPAMPEHDD
-140 PATPADDATADGAA
+140 
-154 PAASADDRSARAGL
+154 
-168 DADYIYIHDKNGS
+168 
-181 DPRKIGMGQELR
+181 
-193 IDATYE
+193 
-199 DLEWGDEYDFS
+199 
-210 DRDYE
+210 
-215 GMAFQ
+215 
-220 WYVGEQKVDYASGD
+220 
-234 TAWKAK
+234 
-240 GYVAIEGA
+240 
-248 TKRTFTVPEGLIG
+248 
-261 KRLAARVVNPG
+261 
-272 GSVVWVSASSAQV
+272 
-285 TDGKTDLVR
+285 
-294 VGLSGK
+294 
-300 AKVGATLRATAF
+300 
-312 EEGGWSGEQE
+312 
-322 ATAGVTYRWLA
+322 
-333 APSTADE
+333 
-340 FAPIS
+340 
-345 GATGPALTLDASLAG
+345 
-360 SHIKVEATSRNTVAS
+360 AS

-392 LAAAITALEK
+392 LAAAIAALEK

-414 GADTNLNTM
+414 GADANLNTM

-435 VASHVVS
+435 VESHVVS
-442 SGMEKYEPTA
+442 SGMEKYEPA
-452 HGSID
+452 ARGSID

-513 WDDARVGEYLNRTF
+513 WDDARVEEYLTRVF

-539 SIPEAVTKLELPFK
+539 SVPEAITKLELPFK
-553 VVDTKTRKTVAS
+553 VVDAATGKTVAS
-565 IEWTSSNAK
+565 IEWTSSNAR
-574 VAKVVSS
+574 VAKMVSS
-581 YNVASVSFT
+581 YNAASVSFT
-590 HPAAPADV
+590 HPSAPADV
-598 VLTAK
+598 VLTAT

-613 EKTVAVEH
+613 DKTIAVER

-659 SAVSGDLKLPT
+659 SAVTGDLKLPT
-670 PRALGIDGRVYKL
+670 PRALGVDGRVYKL
-683 SYESSDPAAIRI
+683 SYESSDPAVIRV

-726 VTRELGTFMP
+726 VTRELGTFTP

-791 WARTSTDCDDTGVVP
+791 WARTSTDCDDAGVVP
-806 VDLPGYDPMGT
+806 VDLPGYDPMGS

-993 GSEGAATTCPVRD
+993 GAEGAATTCPVRD
-1006 GVTIELRYLDDG
+1006 GMTIELRYLDDG
-1018 VTVLP
+1018 ATVLP

-1043 GFINGGTGSVTD
+1043 GFINGGSGSVTD
-1055 ALTPTDSGELAWAEN
+1055 ALTPTEGGELAWAEN
-1070 LLTHEEVEA
+1070 LLTAEEVKA
-1079 SGKLFASDPL
+1079 GAKLYASDPL

-1134 GATMDS
+1134 GSTMDS
-1140 TCRPAYSGG
+1140 TCRPAYADG

-1172 IVPASSQGQSL
+1172 VVPAASKGQSL
-1183 CTLTVH
+1183 CTLTVR
-1189 DGYVYVSMFDSFQD
+1189 DGYVYVSSFDAFGEGEATAS
-1203 KLTVGGSVRRFNIR
+1203 GSVRRYNLR
-1217 TGALAGEVRTDA
+1217 TGALAGDMRNNGA
-1229 SGYYWAGGVMVG
+1229 GYYWAGGVNVG
-1241 DHFVIGDDQGQV
+1241 DFFVIGDDAGV
-1253 HVFTADLS
+1253 IHVFTSDLS
-1261 REVSSRKIADA
+1261 REVSSVDVSDHFLRTSLVEAD
-1272 SIRSTLVLS
+1272 
-1281 EGFVYAV
+1281 GFVYAV
-1288 SQQDGTLHKLIV
+1288 SRDDGVLHKLAIDEHGAV
-1300 DDAGNVEELSSVKFA
+1300 CEVGSVKVA
-1315 DTSTSTPTIS
+1315 AYSTSTPAIV
-1325 GGRAFIGGFKGD
+1325 GGYAFVGGLGEGKM
-1337 WKNKNGVLAVVD
+1337 WLAPGMLSVVD
-1349 LDGMSVRQVLKA
+1349 LSSMTVVSSITKADGSDIR
-1361 NGEKIPDEVKSSP
+1361 GEIKSAP
-1374 LVSVQGAETY
+1374 LVSVQDDEAY
-1384 VYFTVNWAEGYP
+1384 VYFTSNKVSNSFDA
-1396 SYTSGG
+1396 GG
-1402 NMYVYRLGDDEATLM
+1402 GVYVYRLGDAQAKVL
-1417 FQPTPEQAQYCMA
+1417 FQPKPDMVQYCMA

-1478 GGQAGGG
+1478 GNGGE
-1485 QTGGGSGNDGSG
+1485 TGGG
-1497 GGNDGQ
+1497 
-1503 TGADSGNGGQTGDGN
+1503 NGGE
-1518 GAGGQTG
+1518 TG
-1525 GNGGQD
+1525 GNGGQTD
-1531 GGSSGNNGQ
+1531 NGGQAGGGYGGGQ
-1540 SGSNSNAGAS
+1540 SDSNSGAGTTGA
-1550 GTPTA
+1550 PTT
-1555 GNTNSTTPPS
+1555 GNTNSAAPPS
-1565 KIPVTGSVPAGA
+1565 EIPVNGSVPAGA
-1577 KPLAKGASDKKE
+1577 APIAKGASDKKDVSPRE
-1589 DASQRDAA
+1589 GTAD
-1597 AASDSGEKT
+1597 SDSGDKSQT
-1606 RDADSAVAPE
+1606 AGSVAVSE
-1616 SASSARANVA
+1616 SASTVEANA
-1626 CDMPVPA
+1626 ANGMSLPA
-1633 RIAFVAG
+1633 RVAFMAGVVGVAG
-1640 AVGVTGLVASGLWM
+1640 LVTSGLWM
-1654 AFTRR
+1654 AVSRR
-1659 HKEV
+1659 R